1 MKKTF
6 QFLSLAFAALCFT
19 ACEDVP
25 APFNIFSEGGGQGA
39 SSQLPYTA
47 TFESSLGD
55 FTTENTVGDF
65 PWTCQYSCAQI
76 TSYIDTDG
84 DGTKENNPA
93 TSWLISPAFD
103 LTGVEAAHVSF
114 DYILRYA
121 NASELATNY
130 QVLVSKDYSKENGVA
145 AANWTVL
152 PLDLVQG
159 SDWETWTNTGNLNIP
174 AEFCNTANVT
184 VALRYIA
191 QAKAATWEVKNF
203 VLDQGAGDNGGG
215 SGEEGGVKT
224 LPYSEEFSTTL
235 GAFKNYTTSGEG
247 AWTIDYSTAKATGYD
262 NASKVTT
269 AGTYYLVS
277 PEISLAGQTAV
288 HVSYE
293 YIMRYNKGDEN
304 QQVFITDAFNEAAP
318 AEGWTLLVG
327 KHTEGTDWTT
337 FAKEDVAI
345 PAAYLGKTIR
355 IAFRYNTNAESGS
368 TWEVKN
374 FAIAAGAAS
383 GEGGNTGGGSEG
395 VATGDGTLAN
405 PFNSVAANAYV
416 AAMAADVVSENDVY
430 IKGKIASVE
439 EAYGTQFGNGSFTIS
454 DDGTSANGFKVWRA
468 LYLNNEKYQDGQTQI
483 KVGDE
488 VVVCGKV
495 VNFKGNT
502 PETAQGQAYLYSLVS
517 SEGGNTGGEGGGS
530 VDNPITNDYITV
542 TAASFGLENGTAVP
556 QLTLSDGTTLSFDGG
571 GNTNAPKY
579 YTAGTNIRMYP
590 KNTMTVKASK
600 KIAAIV
606 INVDKY
612 NGTICNASGDISA
625 NPGSVS
631 TSEQVVTIS
640 SVNATSTVITNTS
653 TTTSTPSQIRWI
665 SMTIYY
671 VE

>member
-6 QFLSLAFAALCFT
+6 QFLALAFAALCFT

-25 APFNIFSEGGGQGA
+25 APYNIFSEGAGQGTG
-39 SSQLPYTA
+39 SHLPYTV

-65 PWTCQYSCAQI
+65 PWTCQHSCAQI

-121 NASELATNY
+121 NASDLATNY
-130 QVLVSKDYSKENGVA
+130 QVLVSKDYTKDAGVA
-145 AANWTVL
+145 AASWTVL
-152 PLDLVQG
+152 PLDLVQV
-159 SDWETWTNTGNLNIP
+159 SDWDTWTNTGNLNIP
-174 AEFCNTANVT
+174 AAFCNTANVT
-184 VALRYIA
+184 IALRYIA

-203 VLDQGAGDNGGG
+203 VLDQGAGDQGAGDNGGG

-235 GAFKNYTTSGEG
+235 GGFKNYTTSGEG

-293 YIMRYNKGDEN
+293 YILRYNKGDEN
-304 QQVFITDAFNEAAP
+304 QQVFITDAFNEATP
-318 AEGWTLLVG
+318 AEGWTLLVD

-337 FAKEDVAI
+337 FAKEDIAI
-345 PAAYLGKTIR
+345 PAAYLGKTVR

-374 FAIAAGAAS
+374 FAIAAGAP
-383 GEGGNTGGGSEG
+383 G
-395 VATGDGTLAN
+395 
-405 PFNSVAANAYV
+405 
-416 AAMAADVVSENDVY
+416 
-430 IKGKIASVE
+430 
-439 EAYGTQFGNGSFTIS
+439 
-454 DDGTSANGFKVWRA
+454 
-468 LYLNNEKYQDGQTQI
+468 
-483 KVGDE
+483 
-488 VVVCGKV
+488 
-495 VNFKGNT
+495 
-502 PETAQGQAYLYSLVS
+502 
-517 SEGGNTGGEGGGS
+517 EGGNTGGEGGGS
-530 VDNPITNDYITV
+530 VDTPITNDYITV
-542 TAASFGLENGTAVP
+542 TAASFGLENQAAVTE
-556 QLTLSDGTTLSFDGG
+556 LKLSDGTTLTFDGG
-571 GNTNAPKY
+571 GNTNPPKY
-579 YTAGTNIRMYP
+579 YNAGNNIRMYP

-606 INVDKY
+606 LNVDKY
-612 NGTICNASGDISA
+612 NGTICNASGDITA

-640 SVNATSTVITNTS
+640 NVNATSTVITNTS

-665 SMTIYY
+665 SLTVYY

>member
-6 QFLSLAFAALCFT
+6 QFLALAFAALCFT

-25 APFNIFSEGGGQGA
+25 APYNIFSEGAGQGTG
-39 SSQLPYTA
+39 SHLPYTV

-65 PWTCQYSCAQI
+65 PWTCQHSCAQI

-121 NASELATNY
+121 NASDLATNY
-130 QVLVSKDYSKENGVA
+130 QVLVSKDYTKDAGVA
-145 AANWTVL
+145 AASWTVL
-152 PLDLVQG
+152 PLDLVQV
-159 SDWETWTNTGNLNIP
+159 SDWDTWTNTGNLNIP
-174 AEFCNTANVT
+174 AAFCNTANVT
-184 VALRYIA
+184 IALRYIA

-203 VLDQGAGDNGGG
+203 VLDQGAGDQGAGDQGAGDSGGG

-235 GAFKNYTTSGEG
+235 GGFKNYTTSGEG

-293 YIMRYNKGDEN
+293 YILRYNKGDEN
-304 QQVFITDAFNEAAP
+304 QQVFITDAFNEATP
-318 AEGWTLLVG
+318 AEGWTLLVD

-337 FAKEDVAI
+337 FAKEDIAI
-345 PAAYLGKTIR
+345 PAAYLGKTVR

-374 FAIAAGAAS
+374 FSIAAGAP
-383 GEGGNTGGGSEG
+383 GEGGS
-395 VATGDGTLAN
+395 
-405 PFNSVAANAYV
+405 
-416 AAMAADVVSENDVY
+416 
-430 IKGKIASVE
+430 
-439 EAYGTQFGNGSFTIS
+439 
-454 DDGTSANGFKVWRA
+454 
-468 LYLNNEKYQDGQTQI
+468 
-483 KVGDE
+483 
-488 VVVCGKV
+488 
-495 VNFKGNT
+495 
-502 PETAQGQAYLYSLVS
+502 
-517 SEGGNTGGEGGGS
+517 TGGEGGGS
-530 VDNPITNDYITV
+530 VDTPITNDYITV
-542 TAASFGLENGTAVP
+542 TAASFGLENQAAVTE
-556 QLTLSDGTTLSFDGG
+556 LKLSDGTTLTFDGG
-571 GNTNAPKY
+571 GNTNPPNY
-579 YTAGTNIRMYP
+579 YNAGNNIRMYP
-590 KNTMTVKASK
+590 KNTMTISASK
-600 KIAAIV
+600 KIAAV
-606 INVDKY
+606 VLNVDKY
-612 NGTICNASGDISA
+612 NGVICNASGDITA

-631 TSEQVVTIS
+631 TSGQVVTINN
-640 SVNATSTVITNTS
+640 VNANSTVITNTS

-665 SMTIYY
+665 SLTVYY

>member
-6 QFLSLAFAALCFT
+6 QFLALAFAALCFT

-25 APFNIFSEGGGQGA
+25 APYNIFSEGAGQGTG
-39 SSQLPYTA
+39 SHLPYTV

-65 PWTCQYSCAQI
+65 PWTCQHSCAQI

-121 NASELATNY
+121 NASDLATNY
-130 QVLVSKDYSKENGVA
+130 QVLVSKDYTKDAGVA
-145 AANWTVL
+145 AASWTVL
-152 PLDLVQG
+152 PLDLVQV
-159 SDWETWTNTGNLNIP
+159 SDWDTWTNTGNLNIP
-174 AEFCNTANVT
+174 AEFCNTVNVT
-184 VALRYIA
+184 IALRYIA

-203 VLDQGAGDNGGG
+203 VLDQGAGDQGAGDNGGG

-293 YIMRYNKGDEN
+293 YILRYNKGDEN
-304 QQVFITDAFNEAAP
+304 QQVFITDAFNEANP
-318 AEGWTLLVG
+318 AEGWTLLVD

-337 FAKEDVAI
+337 FAKEDIAI
-345 PAAYLGKTIR
+345 PAAYLGKTVR

-374 FAIAAGAAS
+374 FAIAAGAP
-383 GEGGNTGGGSEG
+383 G
-395 VATGDGTLAN
+395 
-405 PFNSVAANAYV
+405 
-416 AAMAADVVSENDVY
+416 
-430 IKGKIASVE
+430 
-439 EAYGTQFGNGSFTIS
+439 
-454 DDGTSANGFKVWRA
+454 
-468 LYLNNEKYQDGQTQI
+468 
-483 KVGDE
+483 
-488 VVVCGKV
+488 
-495 VNFKGNT
+495 
-502 PETAQGQAYLYSLVS
+502 
-517 SEGGNTGGEGGGS
+517 EGGNTGGEGGGS
-530 VDNPITNDYITV
+530 VDTPITNDYITV
-542 TAASFGLENGTAVP
+542 TAASFGLENQEAVTE
-556 QLTLSDGTTLSFDGG
+556 LKLSDGTTLTFDGG
-571 GNTNAPKY
+571 GNTNPPKY
-579 YTAGTNIRMYP
+579 YNAGNNIRMYP

-606 INVDKY
+606 LNVDKY
-612 NGTICNASGDISA
+612 NGTICNASGDITA

-631 TSEQVVTIS
+631 TSGQVVTINN
-640 SVNATSTVITNTS
+640 VNANSTVITNTS

-665 SMTIYY
+665 SLTVYY

>member
-6 QFLSLAFAALCFT
+6 QFLALAFAALCFT

-25 APFNIFSEGGGQGA
+25 APYNIFSEGAGQGTG
-39 SSQLPYTA
+39 SHLPYTV

-65 PWTCQYSCAQI
+65 PWTCQHSCAQI

-121 NASELATNY
+121 NASDLATNY
-130 QVLVSKDYSKENGVA
+130 QVLVSKDYTKDAGVA
-145 AANWTVL
+145 AASWTVL
-152 PLDLVQG
+152 PLDLVQV
-159 SDWETWTNTGNLNIP
+159 SDWDTWTNTGNLNIP
-174 AEFCNTANVT
+174 AEFCNTVNVT
-184 VALRYIA
+184 IALRYIA

-203 VLDQGAGDNGGG
+203 VLDQGAGDQGAGDNGGG

-235 GAFKNYTTSGEG
+235 GGFKNYTTSGEG

-293 YIMRYNKGDEN
+293 YILRYNKGDEN
-304 QQVFITDAFNEAAP
+304 QQVFITDAFNEATP
-318 AEGWTLLVG
+318 AEGWTLLVD

-337 FAKEDVAI
+337 FAKEDIAI
-345 PAAYLGKTIR
+345 PAAYLGKTVR

-374 FAIAAGAAS
+374 FAIAAGAP
-383 GEGGNTGGGSEG
+383 G
-395 VATGDGTLAN
+395 
-405 PFNSVAANAYV
+405 
-416 AAMAADVVSENDVY
+416 
-430 IKGKIASVE
+430 
-439 EAYGTQFGNGSFTIS
+439 
-454 DDGTSANGFKVWRA
+454 
-468 LYLNNEKYQDGQTQI
+468 
-483 KVGDE
+483 
-488 VVVCGKV
+488 
-495 VNFKGNT
+495 
-502 PETAQGQAYLYSLVS
+502 
-517 SEGGNTGGEGGGS
+517 EGGNTGGEGGGS
-530 VDNPITNDYITV
+530 VDTPITNDYITV
-542 TAASFGLENGTAVP
+542 TAASFGLENQAAVTE
-556 QLTLSDGTTLSFDGG
+556 LKLSDGTTLTFDGG
-571 GNTNAPKY
+571 GNTNPPKY
-579 YTAGTNIRMYP
+579 YNAGNNIRMYP

-606 INVDKY
+606 LNVDKY
-612 NGTICNASGDISA
+612 NGTICNASGDITA

-631 TSEQVVTIS
+631 TSGQVVTIS
-640 SVNATSTVITNTS
+640 NVNATSTVITNTS

-665 SMTIYY
+665 SLTVYY

>member
-6 QFLSLAFAALCFT
+6 QFLALAFAALCFT

-25 APFNIFSEGGGQGA
+25 APYNIFSEGAGQGTG
-39 SSQLPYTA
+39 SHLPYTV

-65 PWTCQYSCAQI
+65 PWTCQHSCAQI

-121 NASELATNY
+121 NASDLATNY
-130 QVLVSKDYSKENGVA
+130 QVLVSKDYTKDAGVA
-145 AANWTVL
+145 AASWTVL
-152 PLDLVQG
+152 PLDLVQV
-159 SDWETWTNTGNLNIP
+159 SDWDTWTNTGNLNIP

-184 VALRYIA
+184 IALRYIA

-203 VLDQGAGDNGGG
+203 VLDQGAGDQGAGDNGGG

-235 GAFKNYTTSGEG
+235 GGFKNYTTSGEG

-293 YIMRYNKGDEN
+293 YILRYNKGDEN
-304 QQVFITDAFNEAAP
+304 QQVFITDAFNEATP
-318 AEGWTLLVG
+318 AEGWTLLVD

-337 FAKEDVAI
+337 FVKEDIAI
-345 PAAYLGKTIR
+345 PAAYLGKTVR

-374 FAIAAGAAS
+374 FAIAAGAP
-383 GEGGNTGGGSEG
+383 G
-395 VATGDGTLAN
+395 
-405 PFNSVAANAYV
+405 
-416 AAMAADVVSENDVY
+416 
-430 IKGKIASVE
+430 
-439 EAYGTQFGNGSFTIS
+439 
-454 DDGTSANGFKVWRA
+454 
-468 LYLNNEKYQDGQTQI
+468 
-483 KVGDE
+483 
-488 VVVCGKV
+488 
-495 VNFKGNT
+495 
-502 PETAQGQAYLYSLVS
+502 
-517 SEGGNTGGEGGGS
+517 EGGNTGGEGGGS
-530 VDNPITNDYITV
+530 VDTPITNDYITV
-542 TAASFGLENGTAVP
+542 TAASFGLENQAAVTE
-556 QLTLSDGTTLSFDGG
+556 LKLSDGTTLTFDGG
-571 GNTNAPKY
+571 GNTNPPKY
-579 YTAGTNIRMYP
+579 YNAGNNIRMYP
-590 KNTMTVKASK
+590 KNTMTISASK
-600 KIAAIV
+600 KIAAV
-606 INVDKY
+606 VLNVDKY
-612 NGTICNASGDISA
+612 NGVICNASGDISA

-631 TSEQVVTIS
+631 SSEQVVTIS
-640 SVNATSTVITNTS
+640 NVNATSTVITNTS

-665 SMTIYY
+665 SLTVYY

>member
-6 QFLSLAFAALCFT
+6 QFLALAFAALCFT

-25 APFNIFSEGGGQGA
+25 APYNIFSEGAGQGTG
-39 SSQLPYTA
+39 SHLPYTV

-65 PWTCQYSCAQI
+65 PWTCQHSCAQI

-121 NASELATNY
+121 NASDLATNY
-130 QVLVSKDYSKENGVA
+130 QVLVSKDYTKDAGVA
-145 AANWTVL
+145 AASWTVL
-152 PLDLVQG
+152 PLDLVQV
-159 SDWETWTNTGNLNIP
+159 SDWDTWTNTGNLNIP

-184 VALRYIA
+184 IALRYIA

-203 VLDQGAGDNGGG
+203 VLDQGAGDQGAGDSGGG

-235 GAFKNYTTSGEG
+235 GGFKNYTTSGEG

-293 YIMRYNKGDEN
+293 YILRYNKGDEN
-304 QQVFITDAFNEAAP
+304 QQVFITDAFNEATP
-318 AEGWTLLVG
+318 AEGWTLLVD

-337 FAKEDVAI
+337 FAKEDIAI
-345 PAAYLGKTIR
+345 PAAYLGKTVR

-374 FAIAAGAAS
+374 FAIAAGAP
-383 GEGGNTGGGSEG
+383 G
-395 VATGDGTLAN
+395 
-405 PFNSVAANAYV
+405 
-416 AAMAADVVSENDVY
+416 
-430 IKGKIASVE
+430 
-439 EAYGTQFGNGSFTIS
+439 
-454 DDGTSANGFKVWRA
+454 
-468 LYLNNEKYQDGQTQI
+468 
-483 KVGDE
+483 
-488 VVVCGKV
+488 
-495 VNFKGNT
+495 
-502 PETAQGQAYLYSLVS
+502 
-517 SEGGNTGGEGGGS
+517 EGGNTGGEGGGS
-530 VDNPITNDYITV
+530 VDTPITNDYITV
-542 TAASFGLENGTAVP
+542 TAASFGMGNGEAVSE
-556 QLTLSDGTTLSFDGG
+556 LKLSDGTTLTFDGG
-571 GNTNAPKY
+571 GNTSAPKY
-579 YTAGTNIRMYP
+579 YDGGKNIRMYP
-590 KNTMTVKASK
+590 KNTMTISASK
-600 KIAAIV
+600 KIAAV
-606 INVDKY
+606 VLNVDKY
-612 NGTICNASGDISA
+612 NGVICNASGDITA

-631 TSEQVVTIS
+631 TSGQVVTINN
-640 SVNATSTVITNTS
+640 VNANSTVITNTS

-665 SMTIYY
+665 SLTVYY

>member
-6 QFLSLAFAALCFT
+6 QFLALAFAALCFT

-25 APFNIFSEGGGQGA
+25 APYNIFSEGAGQGTG
-39 SSQLPYTA
+39 SHLPYTV

-65 PWTCQYSCAQI
+65 PWTCQHSCAQI

-121 NASELATNY
+121 NASDLATNY
-130 QVLVSKDYSKENGVA
+130 QVLVSKDYTKDAGVA
-145 AANWTVL
+145 AASWTVL
-152 PLDLVQG
+152 PLDLVQV
-159 SDWETWTNTGNLNIP
+159 SDWDTWTNTGNLNIP
-174 AEFCNTANVT
+174 AAFCNTANVT
-184 VALRYIA
+184 IALRYIA
-191 QAKAATWEVKNF
+191 EAKAATWEVKNF
-203 VLDQGAGDNGGG
+203 VLDQGAGDQGAGDNGGG

-235 GAFKNYTTSGEG
+235 GGFKNYTTSGEG

-262 NASKVTT
+262 NASTVTT

-293 YIMRYNKGDEN
+293 YILRYNKGDEN
-304 QQVFITDAFNEAAP
+304 QQVFITDAFNEATP
-318 AEGWTLLVG
+318 AEGWTLLVD

-337 FAKEDVAI
+337 FAKEDIAI
-345 PAAYLGKTIR
+345 PAAYLGKTVR

-374 FAIAAGAAS
+374 FAIAAGAP
-383 GEGGNTGGGSEG
+383 G
-395 VATGDGTLAN
+395 
-405 PFNSVAANAYV
+405 
-416 AAMAADVVSENDVY
+416 
-430 IKGKIASVE
+430 
-439 EAYGTQFGNGSFTIS
+439 
-454 DDGTSANGFKVWRA
+454 
-468 LYLNNEKYQDGQTQI
+468 
-483 KVGDE
+483 
-488 VVVCGKV
+488 
-495 VNFKGNT
+495 
-502 PETAQGQAYLYSLVS
+502 
-517 SEGGNTGGEGGGS
+517 EGGNTGGEGGGS
-530 VDNPITNDYITV
+530 VDTPITNDYITV
-542 TAASFGLENGTAVP
+542 TAASFGLENQEAVTE
-556 QLTLSDGTTLSFDGG
+556 LKLSDGTTLTFDGG
-571 GNTNAPKY
+571 GNTNPPKY
-579 YTAGTNIRMYP
+579 YNAGNNIRMYP
-590 KNTMTVKASK
+590 KNTMTISASK
-600 KIAAIV
+600 KIAAV
-606 INVDKY
+606 VLNVDKY
-612 NGTICNASGDISA
+612 NGVICNASGDIAA

-631 TSEQVVTIS
+631 TSGQVVTINN
-640 SVNATSTVITNTS
+640 VNANSTVITNTS

-665 SMTIYY
+665 SLTVYY

>member
-6 QFLSLAFAALCFT
+6 QFLALAFAALCFT

-25 APFNIFSEGGGQGA
+25 APYNIFSEGAGQGTG
-39 SSQLPYTA
+39 SHLPYTV

-65 PWTCQYSCAQI
+65 PWTCQHSCAQI

-121 NASELATNY
+121 NASDLATNY
-130 QVLVSKDYSKENGVA
+130 QVLVSKDYTKDAGVA
-145 AANWTVL
+145 AASWTVL
-152 PLDLVQG
+152 PLDLVQV
-159 SDWETWTNTGNLNIP
+159 SDWDTWTNTGNLNIP

-184 VALRYIA
+184 IALRYIA

-203 VLDQGAGDNGGG
+203 VLDQGAGDQGAGDSGGG

-235 GAFKNYTTSGEG
+235 GGFKNYTTSGEG

-293 YIMRYNKGDEN
+293 YILRYNKGDEN
-304 QQVFITDAFNEAAP
+304 QQVFITDAFNEATP
-318 AEGWTLLVG
+318 AEGWTLLVD

-337 FAKEDVAI
+337 FAKEDIAI
-345 PAAYLGKTIR
+345 PAAYLGKTVR

-374 FAIAAGAAS
+374 FAIAAGAP
-383 GEGGNTGGGSEG
+383 G
-395 VATGDGTLAN
+395 
-405 PFNSVAANAYV
+405 
-416 AAMAADVVSENDVY
+416 
-430 IKGKIASVE
+430 
-439 EAYGTQFGNGSFTIS
+439 
-454 DDGTSANGFKVWRA
+454 
-468 LYLNNEKYQDGQTQI
+468 
-483 KVGDE
+483 
-488 VVVCGKV
+488 
-495 VNFKGNT
+495 
-502 PETAQGQAYLYSLVS
+502 
-517 SEGGNTGGEGGGS
+517 EGGNTGGEGGGS
-530 VDNPITNDYITV
+530 VDTPITNDYITV
-542 TAASFGLENGTAVP
+542 TAASFGLENQAAVTE
-556 QLTLSDGTTLSFDGG
+556 LKLSDGTTLTFDGG
-571 GNTNAPKY
+571 GNTNPPKY
-579 YTAGTNIRMYP
+579 YNAGNNIRMYP
-590 KNTMTVKASK
+590 KNTMTISASK
-600 KIAAIV
+600 KIAAV
-606 INVDKY
+606 VLNVDKY
-612 NGTICNASGDISA
+612 NGDICNASGDITA

-640 SVNATSTVITNTS
+640 NVNATSTVITNTS

-665 SMTIYY
+665 SLTVYY

>member
-6 QFLSLAFAALCFT
+6 QFLALAFAALCFT

-25 APFNIFSEGGGQGA
+25 APYNIFSEGAGQGTG
-39 SSQLPYTA
+39 SHLPYTV

-65 PWTCQYSCAQI
+65 PWTCQHSCAQI

-121 NASELATNY
+121 NASDLATNY
-130 QVLVSKDYSKENGVA
+130 QVLVSKDYTKDAGVA
-145 AANWTVL
+145 AASWTVL
-152 PLDLVQG
+152 PLDLVQV
-159 SDWETWTNTGNLNIP
+159 SDWDTWTNTGNLNIP
-174 AEFCNTANVT
+174 AAFCNTANVT
-184 VALRYIA
+184 IALRYIA

-203 VLDQGAGDNGGG
+203 VLDQGAGDQGAGDNGGG

-235 GAFKNYTTSGEG
+235 GGFKNYTTSGEG

-293 YIMRYNKGDEN
+293 YILRYNKGDEN
-304 QQVFITDAFNEAAP
+304 QQVFITDAFNEATP
-318 AEGWTLLVG
+318 AEGWTLLVD

-337 FAKEDVAI
+337 FAKEDIAI
-345 PAAYLGKTIR
+345 PAAYLGKTVR

-374 FAIAAGAAS
+374 FAIAAGAP
-383 GEGGNTGGGSEG
+383 G
-395 VATGDGTLAN
+395 
-405 PFNSVAANAYV
+405 
-416 AAMAADVVSENDVY
+416 
-430 IKGKIASVE
+430 
-439 EAYGTQFGNGSFTIS
+439 
-454 DDGTSANGFKVWRA
+454 
-468 LYLNNEKYQDGQTQI
+468 
-483 KVGDE
+483 
-488 VVVCGKV
+488 
-495 VNFKGNT
+495 
-502 PETAQGQAYLYSLVS
+502 
-517 SEGGNTGGEGGGS
+517 EGGNTGGEGGGS
-530 VDNPITNDYITV
+530 VDTPITNDYITV
-542 TAASFGLENGTAVP
+542 TAASFGLENQAAVTE
-556 QLTLSDGTTLSFDGG
+556 LKLSDGTTLTFDGG
-571 GNTNAPKY
+571 GNTNPPKY
-579 YTAGTNIRMYP
+579 YNAGNNILMYP
-590 KNTMTVKASK
+590 NNTMTVKASK

-606 INVDKY
+606 LNVDKY
-612 NGTICNASGDISA
+612 NGTICNASGDITA

-631 TSEQVVTIS
+631 TSGQVVTINN
-640 SVNATSTVITNTS
+640 VNATSTVITNTS

-665 SMTIYY
+665 SLTVYY

>member
-6 QFLSLAFAALCFT
+6 QFLALAFAALCFT

-25 APFNIFSEGGGQGA
+25 APYNIFSEGAGQGTG
-39 SSQLPYTA
+39 SHLPYTV

-65 PWTCQYSCAQI
+65 PWTCQHSCAQI

-121 NASELATNY
+121 NASDLATNY
-130 QVLVSKDYSKENGVA
+130 QVLVSKDYTKDAGVA
-145 AANWTVL
+145 AASWTVL
-152 PLDLVQG
+152 PLDLVQV
-159 SDWETWTNTGNLNIP
+159 SDWDTWTNTGNLNIP

-184 VALRYIA
+184 IALRYIA

-203 VLDQGAGDNGGG
+203 VLDQGAGDQGAGDNGGG

-235 GAFKNYTTSGEG
+235 GGFKNYTTSGEG

-293 YIMRYNKGDEN
+293 YILRYNKGDEN

-318 AEGWTLLVG
+318 AEGWTLLVD

-337 FAKEDVAI
+337 FAKEDIAI
-345 PAAYLGKTIR
+345 PAAYLGKTVR

-374 FAIAAGAAS
+374 FAIAAGAP
-383 GEGGNTGGGSEG
+383 G
-395 VATGDGTLAN
+395 
-405 PFNSVAANAYV
+405 
-416 AAMAADVVSENDVY
+416 
-430 IKGKIASVE
+430 
-439 EAYGTQFGNGSFTIS
+439 
-454 DDGTSANGFKVWRA
+454 
-468 LYLNNEKYQDGQTQI
+468 
-483 KVGDE
+483 
-488 VVVCGKV
+488 
-495 VNFKGNT
+495 
-502 PETAQGQAYLYSLVS
+502 
-517 SEGGNTGGEGGGS
+517 EGGNTGGEGGGM
-530 VDNPITNDYITV
+530 VDTPITNDYITV
-542 TAASFGLENGTAVP
+542 TAASFGLENQAAVTE
-556 QLTLSDGTTLSFDGG
+556 LKLSDGTTLTFDGG
-571 GNTNAPKY
+571 GGTIPPKY
-579 YTAGTNIRMYP
+579 YTNGNNIRMYP
-590 KNTMTVKASK
+590 KNTMTISASK
-600 KIAAIV
+600 KIAAV
-606 INVDKY
+606 VLNVDKY
-612 NGTICNASGDISA
+612 NGVICNASGDIAA

-640 SVNATSTVITNTS
+640 NVNATSTVITNTS
-653 TTTSTPSQIRWI
+653 TTNGTPSQIRWV
-665 SMTIYY
+665 SLTVYY

>member
-6 QFLSLAFAALCFT
+6 QFLALAFAALCFT

-25 APFNIFSEGGGQGA
+25 APYNIFSEGAGQGTG
-39 SSQLPYTA
+39 SHLPYTV

-65 PWTCQYSCAQI
+65 PWTCQHSCAQI

-121 NASELATNY
+121 NASDLATNY
-130 QVLVSKDYSKENGVA
+130 QVLVSKDYTKDAGVA
-145 AANWTVL
+145 AASWTVL
-152 PLDLVQG
+152 PLDLVQV
-159 SDWETWTNTGNLNIP
+159 SDWDTWTNTGNLNIP
-174 AEFCNTANVT
+174 AAFCNTANVT
-184 VALRYIA
+184 IALRYIA

-203 VLDQGAGDNGGG
+203 VLDQGAGDQGAGDNGGG

-235 GAFKNYTTSGEG
+235 GGFKNYTTSGEG

-293 YIMRYNKGDEN
+293 YILRYNKGDEN
-304 QQVFITDAFNEAAP
+304 QQVFITDAFNEATP
-318 AEGWTLLVG
+318 AEGWTLLVD

-337 FAKEDVAI
+337 FAKEDIAI
-345 PAAYLGKTIR
+345 PAAYLGKTVR

-374 FAIAAGAAS
+374 FAIAAGAP
-383 GEGGNTGGGSEG
+383 G
-395 VATGDGTLAN
+395 
-405 PFNSVAANAYV
+405 
-416 AAMAADVVSENDVY
+416 
-430 IKGKIASVE
+430 
-439 EAYGTQFGNGSFTIS
+439 
-454 DDGTSANGFKVWRA
+454 
-468 LYLNNEKYQDGQTQI
+468 
-483 KVGDE
+483 
-488 VVVCGKV
+488 
-495 VNFKGNT
+495 
-502 PETAQGQAYLYSLVS
+502 
-517 SEGGNTGGEGGGS
+517 EGGNTGGEGGGS
-530 VDNPITNDYITV
+530 VDTPITNDYITV
-542 TAASFGLENGTAVP
+542 TAASFGLENQAAVTE
-556 QLTLSDGTTLSFDGG
+556 LKLSDGTTLTFDGG
-571 GNTNAPKY
+571 GNTNPPKY
-579 YTAGTNIRMYP
+579 YNAGNNILMYP
-590 KNTMTVKASK
+590 NNTMTVKASK

-606 INVDKY
+606 LNVDKY
-612 NGTICNASGDISA
+612 NGTICNASGDITA

-631 TSEQVVTIS
+631 TSGQVVTINN
-640 SVNATSTVITNTS
+640 VNANSTVITNTS

-665 SMTIYY
+665 SLTVYY

>member
-6 QFLSLAFAALCFT
+6 QFLALAFAALCFT

-25 APFNIFSEGGGQGA
+25 APYNIFSEGASQGTG
-39 SSQLPYTA
+39 SHLPYTA

-121 NASELATNY
+121 NASDLATNY
-130 QVLVSKDYSKENGVA
+130 QVLVSKDYTKDAGVA
-145 AANWTVL
+145 AASWTVL
-152 PLDLVQG
+152 PLDLVQV
-159 SDWETWTNTGNLNIP
+159 SDWDTWTNTGNLNIP

-184 VALRYIA
+184 IALRYIA

-203 VLDQGAGDNGGG
+203 VLDQGAGDQGAGGNGG

-235 GAFKNYTTSGEG
+235 GGFKNYTTSGEG

-293 YIMRYNKGDEN
+293 YILRYNKGDEN
-304 QQVFITDAFNEAAP
+304 QQVFITDAFNEATP
-318 AEGWTLLVG
+318 AEGWTLLVD

-337 FAKEDVAI
+337 FAKEDIAI
-345 PAAYLGKTIR
+345 PAAYLGKTVR

-374 FAIAAGAAS
+374 FAIAAGAP
-383 GEGGNTGGGSEG
+383 G
-395 VATGDGTLAN
+395 
-405 PFNSVAANAYV
+405 
-416 AAMAADVVSENDVY
+416 
-430 IKGKIASVE
+430 
-439 EAYGTQFGNGSFTIS
+439 
-454 DDGTSANGFKVWRA
+454 
-468 LYLNNEKYQDGQTQI
+468 
-483 KVGDE
+483 
-488 VVVCGKV
+488 
-495 VNFKGNT
+495 
-502 PETAQGQAYLYSLVS
+502 
-517 SEGGNTGGEGGGS
+517 EGGNTGGEGGGS
-530 VDNPITNDYITV
+530 VDTPITNDYITV
-542 TAASFGLENGTAVP
+542 TAASFGLENQAAVTE
-556 QLTLSDGTTLSFDGG
+556 LKLSDGTTLTFDGG
-571 GNTNAPKY
+571 GNTNPPKY
-579 YTAGTNIRMYP
+579 YNAGNNIRMYP

-606 INVDKY
+606 FNVDKY
-612 NGTICNASGDISA
+612 NGVICNASGDIAA

-631 TSEQVVTIS
+631 TSGQVVTINN
-640 SVNATSTVITNTS
+640 VNANSTVITNTS

-665 SMTIYY
+665 SLTVYY

>member
-6 QFLSLAFAALCFT
+6 QFLALAFAALCFT

-25 APFNIFSEGGGQGA
+25 APYNIFSEGAGQGTG
-39 SSQLPYTA
+39 SHLPYTV

-65 PWTCQYSCAQI
+65 PWTCQHSCAQI

-114 DYILRYA
+114 NYILRYA
-121 NASELATNY
+121 NASDLATNY
-130 QVLVSKDYSKENGVA
+130 QVLVSKDYTKDAGVA
-145 AANWTVL
+145 AASWTVL
-152 PLDLVQG
+152 PLDLVQV
-159 SDWETWTNTGNLNIP
+159 SDWDTWTNTGNLNIP

-184 VALRYIA
+184 IALRYIA

-203 VLDQGAGDNGGG
+203 VLDQGAGDQGAGDNGGG

-235 GAFKNYTTSGEG
+235 GGFKNYTTSGEG

-262 NASKVTT
+262 NASTVTT

-293 YIMRYNKGDEN
+293 YILRYNKGDEN
-304 QQVFITDAFNEAAP
+304 QQVFITDAFNEATP
-318 AEGWTLLVG
+318 AEGWTLLVD

-337 FAKEDVAI
+337 FAKEDIAI
-345 PAAYLGKTIR
+345 PAAYLGKTVR

-374 FAIAAGAAS
+374 FAIAAGAP
-383 GEGGNTGGGSEG
+383 G
-395 VATGDGTLAN
+395 
-405 PFNSVAANAYV
+405 
-416 AAMAADVVSENDVY
+416 
-430 IKGKIASVE
+430 
-439 EAYGTQFGNGSFTIS
+439 
-454 DDGTSANGFKVWRA
+454 
-468 LYLNNEKYQDGQTQI
+468 
-483 KVGDE
+483 
-488 VVVCGKV
+488 
-495 VNFKGNT
+495 
-502 PETAQGQAYLYSLVS
+502 
-517 SEGGNTGGEGGGS
+517 EGGNTGGEGGGS
-530 VDNPITNDYITV
+530 VDTPITNDYITV
-542 TAASFGLENGTAVP
+542 TAASFGLENQEAVTE
-556 QLTLSDGTTLSFDGG
+556 LKLSDGTTLTFDGG
-571 GNTNAPKY
+571 GNTNPPKY
-579 YTAGTNIRMYP
+579 YNAGNNIRMYP
-590 KNTMTVKASK
+590 KNTMTISASK
-600 KIAAIV
+600 KIAAV
-606 INVDKY
+606 VLNVDKY
-612 NGTICNASGDISA
+612 NGVICNASGDIAA

-631 TSEQVVTIS
+631 TSGQVVTINN
-640 SVNATSTVITNTS
+640 VNANSTVITNTS

-665 SMTIYY
+665 SLTVYY

>member
-6 QFLSLAFAALCFT
+6 QFLALAFAALCFT

-25 APFNIFSEGGGQGA
+25 APYNIFSEGAGQGTG
-39 SSQLPYTA
+39 SHLPYTV

-65 PWTCQYSCAQI
+65 PWTCQHSCAQI

-121 NASELATNY
+121 NASDLATNY
-130 QVLVSKDYSKENGVA
+130 QVLVSKDYTKDAGVA
-145 AANWTVL
+145 AASWTVL
-152 PLDLVQG
+152 PLDLVQV
-159 SDWETWTNTGNLNIP
+159 SDWDTWTNTGNLNIP
-174 AEFCNTANVT
+174 AAFCNTANVT
-184 VALRYIA
+184 IALRYIA

-203 VLDQGAGDNGGG
+203 VLDQGAGDQGAGDNGGG

-235 GAFKNYTTSGEG
+235 GGFKNYTTSGEG

-293 YIMRYNKGDEN
+293 YILRYNKGDEN
-304 QQVFITDAFNEAAP
+304 QQVFITDAFNEANP
-318 AEGWTLLVG
+318 AEGWTLLVD

-337 FAKEDVAI
+337 FAKEDIAI
-345 PAAYLGKTIR
+345 PAAYLGKTVR

-374 FAIAAGAAS
+374 FAIAAGAP
-383 GEGGNTGGGSEG
+383 G
-395 VATGDGTLAN
+395 
-405 PFNSVAANAYV
+405 
-416 AAMAADVVSENDVY
+416 
-430 IKGKIASVE
+430 
-439 EAYGTQFGNGSFTIS
+439 
-454 DDGTSANGFKVWRA
+454 
-468 LYLNNEKYQDGQTQI
+468 
-483 KVGDE
+483 
-488 VVVCGKV
+488 
-495 VNFKGNT
+495 
-502 PETAQGQAYLYSLVS
+502 
-517 SEGGNTGGEGGGS
+517 EGGNTGGEGGGS
-530 VDNPITNDYITV
+530 VDTPITNDYITV
-542 TAASFGLENGTAVP
+542 TAASFGLENQAAVTE
-556 QLTLSDGTTLSFDGG
+556 LKLSDGTTLTFDGG
-571 GNTNAPKY
+571 GNTNPPKY
-579 YTAGTNIRMYP
+579 YNAGNNIRMYP

-606 INVDKY
+606 LNVDKY
-612 NGTICNASGDISA
+612 NGTICNASGDITA

-631 TSEQVVTIS
+631 TSGQVVTIS
-640 SVNATSTVITNTS
+640 NVNATSTVITNTS
-653 TTTSTPSQIRWI
+653 TTNGTPSQIRWV
-665 SMTIYY
+665 SLTVYY

>member
-6 QFLSLAFAALCFT
+6 QFLALAFAALCFT

-25 APFNIFSEGGGQGA
+25 APYNIFSEGAGQGTG
-39 SSQLPYTA
+39 SHLPYTV

-65 PWTCQYSCAQI
+65 PWTCQHSCAQI

-121 NASELATNY
+121 NASDLATNY
-130 QVLVSKDYSKENGVA
+130 QVLVSKDYTKDAGVA
-145 AANWTVL
+145 AASWTVL
-152 PLDLVQG
+152 PLDLVQV
-159 SDWETWTNTGNLNIP
+159 SDWDTWTNTGNLNIP
-174 AEFCNTANVT
+174 AAFCNTANVT
-184 VALRYIA
+184 IALRYIA

-203 VLDQGAGDNGGG
+203 VLDQGAGDQGAGDNGGG

-235 GAFKNYTTSGEG
+235 GGFKNYTTSGEG

-288 HVSYE
+288 HLSYE
-293 YIMRYNKGDEN
+293 YILRYNKGDEN
-304 QQVFITDAFNEAAP
+304 QQVFITDAFNEATP
-318 AEGWTLLVG
+318 AEGWTLLVD

-337 FAKEDVAI
+337 FAKEDIAI
-345 PAAYLGKTIR
+345 PAAYLGKTVR

-374 FAIAAGAAS
+374 FAIAAGAP
-383 GEGGNTGGGSEG
+383 G
-395 VATGDGTLAN
+395 
-405 PFNSVAANAYV
+405 
-416 AAMAADVVSENDVY
+416 
-430 IKGKIASVE
+430 
-439 EAYGTQFGNGSFTIS
+439 
-454 DDGTSANGFKVWRA
+454 
-468 LYLNNEKYQDGQTQI
+468 
-483 KVGDE
+483 
-488 VVVCGKV
+488 
-495 VNFKGNT
+495 
-502 PETAQGQAYLYSLVS
+502 
-517 SEGGNTGGEGGGS
+517 EGGNTGGEGGGS
-530 VDNPITNDYITV
+530 VDTPITNDYITV
-542 TAASFGLENGTAVP
+542 TAASFGLENQAAVTE
-556 QLTLSDGTTLSFDGG
+556 LKLSDGTTLTFDGG
-571 GNTNAPKY
+571 GNTNPPKY
-579 YTAGTNIRMYP
+579 YNAGNNIRMYP
-590 KNTMTVKASK
+590 KNTMTISASK
-600 KIAAIV
+600 KIAAV
-606 INVDKY
+606 VLNVDKY
-612 NGTICNASGDISA
+612 NGVICNASGDISA

-631 TSEQVVTIS
+631 SSEQVVTIS
-640 SVNATSTVITNTS
+640 NVNATSTVITNTS

-665 SMTIYY
+665 SLTVYY

>member
-6 QFLSLAFAALCFT
+6 QFLALAFAALCFT

-25 APFNIFSEGGGQGA
+25 APYNIFSEGAGQGTG
-39 SSQLPYTA
+39 SHLPYTV

-65 PWTCQYSCAQI
+65 PWTCQHSCAQI

-121 NASELATNY
+121 NASDLATNY
-130 QVLVSKDYSKENGVA
+130 QVLVSKDYTKDAGVA
-145 AANWTVL
+145 AASWTVL
-152 PLDLVQG
+152 PLDLVQV
-159 SDWETWTNTGNLNIP
+159 SDWDTWTNTGNLNIP

-184 VALRYIA
+184 IALRYIA

-203 VLDQGAGDNGGG
+203 VLDQGAGDQGAGDSGGG

-235 GAFKNYTTSGEG
+235 GGFKNYTTSGEG

-293 YIMRYNKGDEN
+293 YILRYNKGDEN
-304 QQVFITDAFNEAAP
+304 QQVFITDAFNEATP
-318 AEGWTLLVG
+318 AEGWTLLVD

-337 FAKEDVAI
+337 FAKEDIAI
-345 PAAYLGKTIR
+345 PAAYLGKTVR

-374 FAIAAGAAS
+374 FAIAAGAP
-383 GEGGNTGGGSEG
+383 G
-395 VATGDGTLAN
+395 
-405 PFNSVAANAYV
+405 
-416 AAMAADVVSENDVY
+416 
-430 IKGKIASVE
+430 
-439 EAYGTQFGNGSFTIS
+439 
-454 DDGTSANGFKVWRA
+454 
-468 LYLNNEKYQDGQTQI
+468 
-483 KVGDE
+483 
-488 VVVCGKV
+488 
-495 VNFKGNT
+495 
-502 PETAQGQAYLYSLVS
+502 
-517 SEGGNTGGEGGGS
+517 EGGNTGGEGGGS
-530 VDNPITNDYITV
+530 VDTPITNDYITV
-542 TAASFGLENGTAVP
+542 TAASFGLENQAAVTE
-556 QLTLSDGTTLSFDGG
+556 LKLSDGTTLTFDGG
-571 GNTNAPKY
+571 GGTHAPKY
-579 YTAGTNIRMYP
+579 YTYTAGANIRMYP

-606 INVDKY
+606 LNVDKY
-612 NGTICNASGDISA
+612 NGDICNASGDITA

-631 TSEQVVTIS
+631 TSGQVVTINN
-640 SVNATSTVITNTS
+640 VNANSTVITNTS

-665 SMTIYY
+665 SLTVYY

>member
-6 QFLSLAFAALCFT
+6 QFLALAFAALCFT

-25 APFNIFSEGGGQGA
+25 APYNIFSEGAGQGTG
-39 SSQLPYTA
+39 SHLPYTV

-65 PWTCQYSCAQI
+65 PWTCQHSCAQI

-121 NASELATNY
+121 NASDLATNY
-130 QVLVSKDYSKENGVA
+130 QVLVSKDYTKDAGVA
-145 AANWTVL
+145 AASWTVL
-152 PLDLVQG
+152 PLDLVQV
-159 SDWETWTNTGNLNIP
+159 SDWDTWTNTGNLNIP

-184 VALRYIA
+184 IALRYIA

-203 VLDQGAGDNGGG
+203 VLDQGAGDQGAGDNGGG

-235 GAFKNYTTSGEG
+235 GGFKNYTTSGEG

-293 YIMRYNKGDEN
+293 YILRYNKGDEN
-304 QQVFITDAFNEAAP
+304 QQVFITDAFNEATP
-318 AEGWTLLVG
+318 AEGWTLLVD

-337 FAKEDVAI
+337 FAKEDIAI
-345 PAAYLGKTIR
+345 PAAYLGKTVR

-374 FAIAAGAAS
+374 FAIAAGAP
-383 GEGGNTGGGSEG
+383 G
-395 VATGDGTLAN
+395 
-405 PFNSVAANAYV
+405 
-416 AAMAADVVSENDVY
+416 
-430 IKGKIASVE
+430 
-439 EAYGTQFGNGSFTIS
+439 
-454 DDGTSANGFKVWRA
+454 
-468 LYLNNEKYQDGQTQI
+468 
-483 KVGDE
+483 
-488 VVVCGKV
+488 
-495 VNFKGNT
+495 
-502 PETAQGQAYLYSLVS
+502 
-517 SEGGNTGGEGGGS
+517 EGGNTGGEGGGS
-530 VDNPITNDYITV
+530 VDTPITNDYITV
-542 TAASFGLENGTAVP
+542 TAASFGLENQAAVTE
-556 QLTLSDGTTLSFDGG
+556 LKLSDGTTLTFDGG
-571 GNTNAPKY
+571 GNTNPPKY
-579 YTAGTNIRMYP
+579 YNAGNNIRMYP
-590 KNTMTVKASK
+590 KNTMTISASK

-606 INVDKY
+606 LNVDKY

-631 TSEQVVTIS
+631 TSGQVVTIS
-640 SVNATSTVITNTS
+640 NVNATSTVITNTS

-665 SMTIYY
+665 SLTVYY

>member
-6 QFLSLAFAALCFT
+6 QFLALAFAALCFT

-25 APFNIFSEGGGQGA
+25 APYNIFSEGAGQGTG
-39 SSQLPYTA
+39 SHLPYTV

-65 PWTCQYSCAQI
+65 PWTCQHSCAQI

-121 NASELATNY
+121 NASDLATNY
-130 QVLVSKDYSKENGVA
+130 QVLVSKDYTKDAGVA
-145 AANWTVL
+145 AASWTVL
-152 PLDLVQG
+152 PLDLVQV
-159 SDWETWTNTGNLNIP
+159 SDWDTWTNTGNLNIP
-174 AEFCNTANVT
+174 AAFCNTANVT
-184 VALRYIA
+184 IALRYIA

-203 VLDQGAGDNGGG
+203 VLDQGAGDQGAGDNGGG

-235 GAFKNYTTSGEG
+235 GGFKNYTTSGEG

-293 YIMRYNKGDEN
+293 YILRYNKGDEN
-304 QQVFITDAFNEAAP
+304 QQVFITDAFNEATP
-318 AEGWTLLVG
+318 AEGWTLLVD

-337 FAKEDVAI
+337 FAKEDIAI
-345 PAAYLGKTIR
+345 PAAYLGKTVR

-374 FAIAAGAAS
+374 FAIAAGAP
-383 GEGGNTGGGSEG
+383 G
-395 VATGDGTLAN
+395 
-405 PFNSVAANAYV
+405 
-416 AAMAADVVSENDVY
+416 
-430 IKGKIASVE
+430 
-439 EAYGTQFGNGSFTIS
+439 
-454 DDGTSANGFKVWRA
+454 
-468 LYLNNEKYQDGQTQI
+468 
-483 KVGDE
+483 
-488 VVVCGKV
+488 
-495 VNFKGNT
+495 
-502 PETAQGQAYLYSLVS
+502 
-517 SEGGNTGGEGGGS
+517 EGGNTGGEGGGS
-530 VDNPITNDYITV
+530 VDTPITNDYITV
-542 TAASFGLENGTAVP
+542 TAASFGLENQAAVTE
-556 QLTLSDGTTLSFDGG
+556 LKLSDGTTLTFDGG
-571 GNTNAPKY
+571 GNTNPPKY
-579 YTAGTNIRMYP
+579 YNAGNNIRMYP
-590 KNTMTVKASK
+590 KNTMTISASK
-600 KIAAIV
+600 KIAAV
-606 INVDKY
+606 VLNVDKY
-612 NGTICNASGDISA
+612 NGVICNASGDISA

-640 SVNATSTVITNTS
+640 NVNATSTVITNTS

-665 SMTIYY
+665 SLTVYY

>member
-6 QFLSLAFAALCFT
+6 QFLALAFAALCFT

-25 APFNIFSEGGGQGA
+25 APYNIFSEGAGQGTG
-39 SSQLPYTA
+39 SHLPYTV

-65 PWTCQYSCAQI
+65 PWTCQHSCAQI

-121 NASELATNY
+121 NASDLATNY
-130 QVLVSKDYSKENGVA
+130 QVLVSKDYTKDAGVA
-145 AANWTVL
+145 AASWTVL
-152 PLDLVQG
+152 PLDLVQV
-159 SDWETWTNTGNLNIP
+159 SDWDTWTNTGNLNIP

-184 VALRYIA
+184 IALRYIA

-203 VLDQGAGDNGGG
+203 VLDQGAGDQGAGDNGGG

-235 GAFKNYTTSGEG
+235 GGFKNYTTSGEG

-293 YIMRYNKGDEN
+293 YILRYNKGDEN
-304 QQVFITDAFNEAAP
+304 QQVFITDAFNEATP
-318 AEGWTLLVG
+318 AEGWTLLVD

-337 FAKEDVAI
+337 FAKEDIAI
-345 PAAYLGKTIR
+345 PAAYLGKTVR

-374 FAIAAGAAS
+374 FAIAAGAP
-383 GEGGNTGGGSEG
+383 G
-395 VATGDGTLAN
+395 
-405 PFNSVAANAYV
+405 
-416 AAMAADVVSENDVY
+416 
-430 IKGKIASVE
+430 
-439 EAYGTQFGNGSFTIS
+439 
-454 DDGTSANGFKVWRA
+454 
-468 LYLNNEKYQDGQTQI
+468 
-483 KVGDE
+483 
-488 VVVCGKV
+488 
-495 VNFKGNT
+495 
-502 PETAQGQAYLYSLVS
+502 
-517 SEGGNTGGEGGGS
+517 EGGNTGGEGGGS
-530 VDNPITNDYITV
+530 VDTPITNDYITV
-542 TAASFGLENGTAVP
+542 TAASFGLENQAAVTE
-556 QLTLSDGTTLSFDGG
+556 LKLSDGTTLTFDGG
-571 GNTNAPKY
+571 GNTNPPKY
-579 YTAGTNIRMYP
+579 YNAGNNIRMYP
-590 KNTMTVKASK
+590 KNTMTISASK
-600 KIAAIV
+600 KIAAV
-606 INVDKY
+606 VLNVDKY
-612 NGTICNASGDISA
+612 NGVICNASGDIAA

-631 TSEQVVTIS
+631 TSGQVVTINN
-640 SVNATSTVITNTS
+640 VNANSTVITNTS

-665 SMTIYY
+665 SLTVYY

>member
-6 QFLSLAFAALCFT
+6 QFLALAFAALCFT

-25 APFNIFSEGGGQGA
+25 APYNIFSEGAGQGTG
-39 SSQLPYTA
+39 SHLPYTV

-65 PWTCQYSCAQI
+65 PWTCQHSCAQI

-121 NASELATNY
+121 NASDLATNY
-130 QVLVSKDYSKENGVA
+130 QVLVSKDYTKDAGVA
-145 AANWTVL
+145 AASWTVL
-152 PLDLVQG
+152 PLDLVQV
-159 SDWETWTNTGNLNIP
+159 SDWDTWTNTGNLNIP

-184 VALRYIA
+184 IALRYIA

-203 VLDQGAGDNGGG
+203 VLDQGAGDQGAGDSGGG

-235 GAFKNYTTSGEG
+235 GGFKNYTTSGEG

-293 YIMRYNKGDEN
+293 YILRYNKGDEN
-304 QQVFITDAFNEAAP
+304 QQVFITDAFNEATP
-318 AEGWTLLVG
+318 AEGWTLLVD

-337 FAKEDVAI
+337 FAKEDIAI
-345 PAAYLGKTIR
+345 PAAYLGKTVR

-374 FAIAAGAAS
+374 FAIAAGAP
-383 GEGGNTGGGSEG
+383 G
-395 VATGDGTLAN
+395 
-405 PFNSVAANAYV
+405 
-416 AAMAADVVSENDVY
+416 
-430 IKGKIASVE
+430 
-439 EAYGTQFGNGSFTIS
+439 
-454 DDGTSANGFKVWRA
+454 
-468 LYLNNEKYQDGQTQI
+468 
-483 KVGDE
+483 
-488 VVVCGKV
+488 
-495 VNFKGNT
+495 
-502 PETAQGQAYLYSLVS
+502 
-517 SEGGNTGGEGGGS
+517 EGGNTGGEGGGS
-530 VDNPITNDYITV
+530 VDTPITNDYITV
-542 TAASFGLENGTAVP
+542 TAASFGLENQEAVTE
-556 QLTLSDGTTLSFDGG
+556 LKLSDGTTLTFDGG
-571 GNTNAPKY
+571 GNTNPPKY
-579 YTAGTNIRMYP
+579 YDGGKNIRMYP

-606 INVDKY
+606 LNVDKY
-612 NGTICNASGDISA
+612 NGTICNASGDITA

-631 TSEQVVTIS
+631 TSGQVVTINN
-640 SVNATSTVITNTS
+640 VNANSTVITNTS

-665 SMTIYY
+665 SLTVYY

>member
-6 QFLSLAFAALCFT
+6 QFLALAFAALCFT

-25 APFNIFSEGGGQGA
+25 APYNIFSEGAGQGTG
-39 SSQLPYTA
+39 SHLPYTA

-121 NASELATNY
+121 NASDLATNY
-130 QVLVSKDYSKENGVA
+130 QVLVSKDYTKDAGVA
-145 AANWTVL
+145 AASWTVL
-152 PLDLVQG
+152 PLDLVQV
-159 SDWETWTNTGNLNIP
+159 SDWDTWTNTGNLNIP

-184 VALRYIA
+184 IALRYIA

-203 VLDQGAGDNGGG
+203 VLDQGAGDQGAGDSGGG

-235 GAFKNYTTSGEG
+235 GGFKNYTTSGEG

-293 YIMRYNKGDEN
+293 YILRYNKGDEN

-318 AEGWTLLVG
+318 AEGWTLLVD
-327 KHTEGTDWTT
+327 KHTEGSDWTT
-337 FAKEDVAI
+337 FAKEDIAI
-345 PAAYLGKTIR
+345 PAAYLGKTVR

-374 FAIAAGAAS
+374 FAIAAGAP
-383 GEGGNTGGGSEG
+383 G
-395 VATGDGTLAN
+395 
-405 PFNSVAANAYV
+405 
-416 AAMAADVVSENDVY
+416 
-430 IKGKIASVE
+430 
-439 EAYGTQFGNGSFTIS
+439 
-454 DDGTSANGFKVWRA
+454 
-468 LYLNNEKYQDGQTQI
+468 
-483 KVGDE
+483 
-488 VVVCGKV
+488 
-495 VNFKGNT
+495 
-502 PETAQGQAYLYSLVS
+502 
-517 SEGGNTGGEGGGS
+517 EGGNTGGEGGGS
-530 VDNPITNDYITV
+530 VDTPITNDYITV
-542 TAASFGLENGTAVP
+542 TAASFGLENQAAVTE
-556 QLTLSDGTTLSFDGG
+556 LKLSDGTTLTFDGG
-571 GNTNAPKY
+571 GNTNPPKY
-579 YTAGTNIRMYP
+579 YNTGNNIRMYP
-590 KNTMTVKASK
+590 KNTMTISASK
-600 KIAAIV
+600 KIAAV
-606 INVDKY
+606 VLNVDKY
-612 NGTICNASGDISA
+612 NGDICNASGDITA

-640 SVNATSTVITNTS
+640 NVNATSTVITNTS
-653 TTTSTPSQIRWI
+653 TTTGPKSQIRWV
-665 SMTIYY
+665 SLTVYY

>member
-6 QFLSLAFAALCFT
+6 QFLALAFAALCFT

-25 APFNIFSEGGGQGA
+25 APYNIFSEGAGQGTG
-39 SSQLPYTA
+39 SHLPYTV

-65 PWTCQYSCAQI
+65 PWTCQHSCAQI

-121 NASELATNY
+121 NASDLATNY
-130 QVLVSKDYSKENGVA
+130 QVLVSKDYTKDAGVA
-145 AANWTVL
+145 AASWTVL
-152 PLDLVQG
+152 PLDLVQV
-159 SDWETWTNTGNLNIP
+159 SDWDTWTNTGNLNIP

-184 VALRYIA
+184 IALRYIA

-203 VLDQGAGDNGGG
+203 VLDQGAGDQGAGDNGGG

-235 GAFKNYTTSGEG
+235 GGFKNYTTSGEG

-293 YIMRYNKGDEN
+293 YILRYNKGDEN
-304 QQVFITDAFNEAAP
+304 QQVFITDAFNEATP
-318 AEGWTLLVG
+318 AEGWTLLVD

-337 FAKEDVAI
+337 FAKEDIAI
-345 PAAYLGKTIR
+345 PAAYLGKTVR

-374 FAIAAGAAS
+374 FAIAAGAP
-383 GEGGNTGGGSEG
+383 G
-395 VATGDGTLAN
+395 
-405 PFNSVAANAYV
+405 
-416 AAMAADVVSENDVY
+416 
-430 IKGKIASVE
+430 
-439 EAYGTQFGNGSFTIS
+439 
-454 DDGTSANGFKVWRA
+454 
-468 LYLNNEKYQDGQTQI
+468 
-483 KVGDE
+483 
-488 VVVCGKV
+488 
-495 VNFKGNT
+495 
-502 PETAQGQAYLYSLVS
+502 
-517 SEGGNTGGEGGGS
+517 EGGNTGGEGGGS
-530 VDNPITNDYITV
+530 VDTPITNDYITV
-542 TAASFGLENGTAVP
+542 TAASFGLENQAAVTE
-556 QLTLSDGTTLSFDGG
+556 LKLSDGTTLTFDGG
-571 GNTNAPKY
+571 GNTNPPKY
-579 YTAGTNIRMYP
+579 YNAGNNIRMYP

-600 KIAAIV
+600 KIAAV
-606 INVDKY
+606 VLNVDKY
-612 NGTICNASGDISA
+612 NGVICNASGDITA

-631 TSEQVVTIS
+631 TSGQVVTINN
-640 SVNATSTVITNTS
+640 VNANSTVITNTS

-665 SMTIYY
+665 SLTVYY

>member
-6 QFLSLAFAALCFT
+6 QFLALAFAALCFT

-25 APFNIFSEGGGQGA
+25 APYNIFSEGAGQGTG
-39 SSQLPYTA
+39 SHLPYTV

-65 PWTCQYSCAQI
+65 PWTCQHSCAQI

-121 NASELATNY
+121 NASDLATNY
-130 QVLVSKDYSKENGVA
+130 QVLVSKDYTKDAGVA
-145 AANWTVL
+145 AASWTVL
-152 PLDLVQG
+152 PLDLVQV
-159 SDWETWTNTGNLNIP
+159 SDWDTWTNTGNLNIP

-184 VALRYIA
+184 IALRYIA

-203 VLDQGAGDNGGG
+203 VLDQGAGDQGAGDNGGG

-235 GAFKNYTTSGEG
+235 GGFKNYTTSGEG

-262 NASKVTT
+262 NASTVTT

-293 YIMRYNKGDEN
+293 YILRYNKGDEN
-304 QQVFITDAFNEAAP
+304 QQVFITDAFNEATP
-318 AEGWTLLVG
+318 AEGWTLLVD

-337 FAKEDVAI
+337 FAKEDIAI
-345 PAAYLGKTIR
+345 PAAYLGKTVR

-374 FAIAAGAAS
+374 FAIAAGAP
-383 GEGGNTGGGSEG
+383 G
-395 VATGDGTLAN
+395 
-405 PFNSVAANAYV
+405 
-416 AAMAADVVSENDVY
+416 
-430 IKGKIASVE
+430 
-439 EAYGTQFGNGSFTIS
+439 
-454 DDGTSANGFKVWRA
+454 
-468 LYLNNEKYQDGQTQI
+468 
-483 KVGDE
+483 
-488 VVVCGKV
+488 
-495 VNFKGNT
+495 
-502 PETAQGQAYLYSLVS
+502 
-517 SEGGNTGGEGGGS
+517 EGGNTGGEGGGS
-530 VDNPITNDYITV
+530 VDTPITNDYITV
-542 TAASFGLENGTAVP
+542 TAASFGLENQAAVTE
-556 QLTLSDGTTLSFDGG
+556 LKLSDGTTLTFDGG
-571 GNTNAPKY
+571 GNTNPPKY
-579 YTAGTNIRMYP
+579 YNAGNNIRMYP

-606 INVDKY
+606 LNVDKY
-612 NGTICNASGDISA
+612 NGTICNASGDITA

-631 TSEQVVTIS
+631 TSGQVVTIRN
-640 SVNATSTVITNTS
+640 VNATSTVITNTS

-665 SMTIYY
+665 SLTVYY

>member
-6 QFLSLAFAALCFT
+6 QFLALAFAALCFA

-25 APFNIFSEGGGQGA
+25 APYNIFSEGAGQGTG
-39 SSQLPYTA
+39 SHLPYTV

-65 PWTCQYSCAQI
+65 PWTCQHSCAQI

-121 NASELATNY
+121 NASDLATNY
-130 QVLVSKDYSKENGVA
+130 QVLVSKDYTKDAGVA
-145 AANWTVL
+145 AASWTVL
-152 PLDLVQG
+152 PLDLVQV
-159 SDWETWTNTGNLNIP
+159 SDWDTWTNTGNLNIP
-174 AEFCNTANVT
+174 AEFCNTVNVT
-184 VALRYIA
+184 IALRYIA

-203 VLDQGAGDNGGG
+203 VLDQGAGDQGAGDNGGG

-235 GAFKNYTTSGEG
+235 GGFKNYTTSGEG

-262 NASKVTT
+262 NASTVTT

-293 YIMRYNKGDEN
+293 YILRYNKGDEN
-304 QQVFITDAFNEAAP
+304 QQVFITDAFNEATP
-318 AEGWTLLVG
+318 AEGWTLLVD

-337 FAKEDVAI
+337 FAKEDIAI
-345 PAAYLGKTIR
+345 PDAYLGKTIR

-374 FAIAAGAAS
+374 FAIAAGAP
-383 GEGGNTGGGSEG
+383 G
-395 VATGDGTLAN
+395 
-405 PFNSVAANAYV
+405 
-416 AAMAADVVSENDVY
+416 
-430 IKGKIASVE
+430 
-439 EAYGTQFGNGSFTIS
+439 
-454 DDGTSANGFKVWRA
+454 
-468 LYLNNEKYQDGQTQI
+468 
-483 KVGDE
+483 
-488 VVVCGKV
+488 
-495 VNFKGNT
+495 
-502 PETAQGQAYLYSLVS
+502 
-517 SEGGNTGGEGGGS
+517 EGGNTGGEGGGS
-530 VDNPITNDYITV
+530 VDTPITNDYITV
-542 TAASFGLENGTAVP
+542 TAASFDLENQAAVTE
-556 QLTLSDGTTLSFDGG
+556 LKLSDGTTLTFDGG
-571 GNTNAPKY
+571 GGTHAPKY
-579 YTAGTNIRMYP
+579 YTYTAGANIRMYP

-606 INVDKY
+606 LNVDKY
-612 NGTICNASGDISA
+612 NGTICNASGDITA

-631 TSEQVVTIS
+631 TSGQVVTINN
-640 SVNATSTVITNTS
+640 VNANSTVITNTS

-665 SMTIYY
+665 SLTVYY

>member
-6 QFLSLAFAALCFT
+6 QFLALAFAALCFT

-25 APFNIFSEGGGQGA
+25 APYNIFSEGAGQGTG
-39 SSQLPYTA
+39 SHLPYTV

-65 PWTCQYSCAQI
+65 PWTCQHSCAQI

-121 NASELATNY
+121 NASDLATNY
-130 QVLVSKDYSKENGVA
+130 QVLVSKDYTKDAGVA
-145 AANWTVL
+145 AASWTVL
-152 PLDLVQG
+152 PLDLVQV
-159 SDWETWTNTGNLNIP
+159 SDWDTWTNTGNLNIP
-174 AEFCNTANVT
+174 AEFCNTVNVT
-184 VALRYIA
+184 IALRYIA

-203 VLDQGAGDNGGG
+203 VLDQGAGDQGAGDNGGG

-235 GAFKNYTTSGEG
+235 GGFKNYTTSGEG

-288 HVSYE
+288 HLSYE
-293 YIMRYNKGDEN
+293 YILRYNKGDEN
-304 QQVFITDAFNEAAP
+304 QQVFITDAFNEATP
-318 AEGWTLLVG
+318 AEGWTLLVD

-337 FAKEDVAI
+337 FAKEDIAI
-345 PAAYLGKTIR
+345 PAAYLGKTVR

-374 FAIAAGAAS
+374 FAIAAGAP
-383 GEGGNTGGGSEG
+383 G
-395 VATGDGTLAN
+395 
-405 PFNSVAANAYV
+405 
-416 AAMAADVVSENDVY
+416 
-430 IKGKIASVE
+430 
-439 EAYGTQFGNGSFTIS
+439 
-454 DDGTSANGFKVWRA
+454 
-468 LYLNNEKYQDGQTQI
+468 
-483 KVGDE
+483 
-488 VVVCGKV
+488 
-495 VNFKGNT
+495 
-502 PETAQGQAYLYSLVS
+502 
-517 SEGGNTGGEGGGS
+517 EGGNTGGEGGGS
-530 VDNPITNDYITV
+530 VDTPITNDYITV
-542 TAASFGLENGTAVP
+542 TAASFGLENQAAVTE
-556 QLTLSDGTTLSFDGG
+556 LKLSDGTTLTFDGG
-571 GNTNAPKY
+571 GGTHAPKY
-579 YTAGTNIRMYP
+579 YTYTAGANIRMYP

-600 KIAAIV
+600 KIAAV
-606 INVDKY
+606 VLNVDKY
-612 NGTICNASGDISA
+612 NGVICNASGDITA

-631 TSEQVVTIS
+631 TSGQVVTINN
-640 SVNATSTVITNTS
+640 VNANSTVITNTS

-665 SMTIYY
+665 SLTVYY

>member
-6 QFLSLAFAALCFT
+6 QFLALAFAALCFT

-25 APFNIFSEGGGQGA
+25 APYNIFSEGAGQGTG
-39 SSQLPYTA
+39 SHLPYTV

-65 PWTCQYSCAQI
+65 PWTCQHSCAQI

-121 NASELATNY
+121 NASDLATNY
-130 QVLVSKDYSKENGVA
+130 QVLVSKDYTKDAGVA
-145 AANWTVL
+145 AASWTVL
-152 PLDLVQG
+152 PLDLVQV
-159 SDWETWTNTGNLNIP
+159 SDWDTWTNTGNLNIP

-184 VALRYIA
+184 IALRYIA

-203 VLDQGAGDNGGG
+203 VLDQGAGDQGAGDNGGG

-235 GAFKNYTTSGEG
+235 GGFKNYTTSGEG

-293 YIMRYNKGDEN
+293 YILRYNKGDEN
-304 QQVFITDAFNEAAP
+304 QQVFITDAFNEATP
-318 AEGWTLLVG
+318 AEGWTLLVD

-337 FAKEDVAI
+337 FAKEDIAI
-345 PAAYLGKTIR
+345 PAAYLGKTVR

-374 FAIAAGAAS
+374 FAIAAGAP
-383 GEGGNTGGGSEG
+383 G
-395 VATGDGTLAN
+395 
-405 PFNSVAANAYV
+405 
-416 AAMAADVVSENDVY
+416 
-430 IKGKIASVE
+430 
-439 EAYGTQFGNGSFTIS
+439 
-454 DDGTSANGFKVWRA
+454 
-468 LYLNNEKYQDGQTQI
+468 
-483 KVGDE
+483 
-488 VVVCGKV
+488 
-495 VNFKGNT
+495 
-502 PETAQGQAYLYSLVS
+502 
-517 SEGGNTGGEGGGS
+517 EGGNTGGEGGGS
-530 VDNPITNDYITV
+530 VDTPITNDYITV
-542 TAASFGLENGTAVP
+542 TAASFGLENQAAVTE
-556 QLTLSDGTTLSFDGG
+556 LKLSDGTTLTFDGG
-571 GNTNAPKY
+571 GNTNPPKY
-579 YTAGTNIRMYP
+579 YNAGNNIRMYP
-590 KNTMTVKASK
+590 KNTMTISASK

-606 INVDKY
+606 LNVDKY
-612 NGTICNASGDISA
+612 NGTICNASGDITA

-631 TSEQVVTIS
+631 TSEQVVMIS
-640 SVNATSTVITNTS
+640 NVNATSTVITNTS

-665 SMTIYY
+665 SLTVYY

>member
-6 QFLSLAFAALCFT
+6 QFLALAFAALCFT

-25 APFNIFSEGGGQGA
+25 APYNIFSEGAGQGTG
-39 SSQLPYTA
+39 SHLPYTV

-65 PWTCQYSCAQI
+65 PWTCQHSCAQI

-121 NASELATNY
+121 NASDLATNY
-130 QVLVSKDYSKENGVA
+130 QVLVSKDYTKDAGVA
-145 AANWTVL
+145 AASWTVL
-152 PLDLVQG
+152 PLDLVQV
-159 SDWETWTNTGNLNIP
+159 SDWDTWTNTGNLNIP
-174 AEFCNTANVT
+174 AAFCNTANVT
-184 VALRYIA
+184 IALRYIA

-203 VLDQGAGDNGGG
+203 VLDQGAGDQGAGDSGGG

-235 GAFKNYTTSGEG
+235 GGFKNYTTSGEG

-293 YIMRYNKGDEN
+293 YILRYNKGDEN
-304 QQVFITDAFNEAAP
+304 QQVFITDAFNEATP
-318 AEGWTLLVG
+318 AEGWTLLVD

-337 FAKEDVAI
+337 FAKEDIAI
-345 PAAYLGKTIR
+345 PAAYLGKTVR

-374 FAIAAGAAS
+374 FAIAAGAP
-383 GEGGNTGGGSEG
+383 G
-395 VATGDGTLAN
+395 
-405 PFNSVAANAYV
+405 
-416 AAMAADVVSENDVY
+416 
-430 IKGKIASVE
+430 
-439 EAYGTQFGNGSFTIS
+439 
-454 DDGTSANGFKVWRA
+454 
-468 LYLNNEKYQDGQTQI
+468 
-483 KVGDE
+483 
-488 VVVCGKV
+488 
-495 VNFKGNT
+495 
-502 PETAQGQAYLYSLVS
+502 
-517 SEGGNTGGEGGGS
+517 EGGNTGGEGGGT
-530 VDNPITNDYITV
+530 VDTPITNDYITV
-542 TAASFGLENGTAVP
+542 TAASFGLENQAAVTE
-556 QLTLSDGTTLSFDGG
+556 LKLSDGTTLTFDGG
-571 GNTNAPKY
+571 GGTHAPKY
-579 YTAGTNIRMYP
+579 YTYTAGANIRMYP

-606 INVDKY
+606 LNVDKY
-612 NGTICNASGDISA
+612 NGTICNASGDITA

-631 TSEQVVTIS
+631 TSGQVVTINN
-640 SVNATSTVITNTS
+640 VNATSTVITNTS
-653 TTTSTPSQIRWI
+653 TTTSTPSQIRWV
-665 SMTIYY
+665 SLTVYY

>member
-6 QFLSLAFAALCFT
+6 QFLALAFAALCFA

-25 APFNIFSEGGGQGA
+25 APYNIFSEGAGQGTG
-39 SSQLPYTA
+39 SHLPYTV

-65 PWTCQYSCAQI
+65 PWTCQHSCAQI

-121 NASELATNY
+121 NASDLATNY
-130 QVLVSKDYSKENGVA
+130 QVLVSKDYTKDAGVA
-145 AANWTVL
+145 AASWTVL
-152 PLDLVQG
+152 PLDLVQV
-159 SDWETWTNTGNLNIP
+159 SDWDTWTNTGNLNIP

-184 VALRYIA
+184 IALRYIA

-203 VLDQGAGDNGGG
+203 VLDQGAGDQGAGDSGGG

-235 GAFKNYTTSGEG
+235 GGFKNYTTSGEG

-293 YIMRYNKGDEN
+293 YILRYNKGDEN
-304 QQVFITDAFNEAAP
+304 QQVFITDAFNEATP
-318 AEGWTLLVG
+318 AEGWTLLVD

-337 FAKEDVAI
+337 FAKEDIAI
-345 PAAYLGKTIR
+345 PAAYLGKTVR

-374 FAIAAGAAS
+374 FAIAAGAP
-383 GEGGNTGGGSEG
+383 G
-395 VATGDGTLAN
+395 
-405 PFNSVAANAYV
+405 
-416 AAMAADVVSENDVY
+416 
-430 IKGKIASVE
+430 
-439 EAYGTQFGNGSFTIS
+439 
-454 DDGTSANGFKVWRA
+454 
-468 LYLNNEKYQDGQTQI
+468 
-483 KVGDE
+483 
-488 VVVCGKV
+488 
-495 VNFKGNT
+495 
-502 PETAQGQAYLYSLVS
+502 
-517 SEGGNTGGEGGGS
+517 EGGNTGGEGGGS
-530 VDNPITNDYITV
+530 VDTPITNDYITV
-542 TAASFGLENGTAVP
+542 TAASFGLENQAAVTE
-556 QLTLSDGTTLSFDGG
+556 LKLNDGTTLTFDGG
-571 GNTNAPKY
+571 GNTNPPKY
-579 YTAGTNIRMYP
+579 YNAGNNIRMYP

-606 INVDKY
+606 LNVDKY
-612 NGTICNASGDISA
+612 NGTICNASGDITA

-631 TSEQVVTIS
+631 TSGQVVTINN
-640 SVNATSTVITNTS
+640 VNANSTVITNTS

-665 SMTIYY
+665 SLTVYY

>member
-6 QFLSLAFAALCFT
+6 QFLALAFAALCFT

-25 APFNIFSEGGGQGA
+25 APYNIFSEGAGQGTG
-39 SSQLPYTA
+39 SHLPYTV

-65 PWTCQYSCAQI
+65 PWTCQHSCAQI

-121 NASELATNY
+121 NASDLATNY
-130 QVLVSKDYSKENGVA
+130 QVLVSKDYTKDAGVA
-145 AANWTVL
+145 AASWTVL
-152 PLDLVQG
+152 PLDLVQV
-159 SDWETWTNTGNLNIP
+159 SDWDTWTNTGNLNIP
-174 AEFCNTANVT
+174 AAFCNTANVT
-184 VALRYIA
+184 IALRYIA

-203 VLDQGAGDNGGG
+203 VLDQGAGDQGAGDNGGG

-235 GAFKNYTTSGEG
+235 GGFKNYTTSGEG

-293 YIMRYNKGDEN
+293 YILRYNKGDEN
-304 QQVFITDAFNEAAP
+304 QQVFITDAFNEATP
-318 AEGWTLLVG
+318 AEGWTLLVD

-337 FAKEDVAI
+337 FAKEDIAI
-345 PAAYLGKTIR
+345 PAAYLGKTVR

-374 FAIAAGAAS
+374 FAIAAGAP
-383 GEGGNTGGGSEG
+383 G
-395 VATGDGTLAN
+395 
-405 PFNSVAANAYV
+405 
-416 AAMAADVVSENDVY
+416 
-430 IKGKIASVE
+430 
-439 EAYGTQFGNGSFTIS
+439 
-454 DDGTSANGFKVWRA
+454 
-468 LYLNNEKYQDGQTQI
+468 
-483 KVGDE
+483 
-488 VVVCGKV
+488 
-495 VNFKGNT
+495 
-502 PETAQGQAYLYSLVS
+502 
-517 SEGGNTGGEGGGS
+517 EGGNTGGEGGGS
-530 VDNPITNDYITV
+530 VDTPITNDYITV
-542 TAASFGLENGTAVP
+542 TAASFGLENQAAVTE
-556 QLTLSDGTTLSFDGG
+556 LKLSDGTTLTFDGG
-571 GNTNAPKY
+571 GNTNPPKY
-579 YTAGTNIRMYP
+579 YNAGNNIRMYP

-600 KIAAIV
+600 KIAAV
-606 INVDKY
+606 VLNVDKY
-612 NGTICNASGDISA
+612 NGVICNASGDITA

-631 TSEQVVTIS
+631 TSGQVVTINN
-640 SVNATSTVITNTS
+640 VNANSTVITNTS

-665 SMTIYY
+665 SLTVYY

>member
-6 QFLSLAFAALCFT
+6 QFLALAFAALCFT

-25 APFNIFSEGGGQGA
+25 APYNIFSEGAGQGTG
-39 SSQLPYTA
+39 SHLPYTV

-65 PWTCQYSCAQI
+65 PWTCQHSCAQI

-121 NASELATNY
+121 NASDLATNY
-130 QVLVSKDYSKENGVA
+130 QVLVSKDYTKDAGVA
-145 AANWTVL
+145 AASWTVL
-152 PLDLVQG
+152 PLDLVQV
-159 SDWETWTNTGNLNIP
+159 SDWDTWTNTGNLNIP
-174 AEFCNTANVT
+174 AAFCNTANVT
-184 VALRYIA
+184 IALRYIA

-203 VLDQGAGDNGGG
+203 VLDQGAGDQGAGDNGGG
-215 SGEEGGVKT
+215 SGEESGVKT

-235 GAFKNYTTSGEG
+235 GGFKNYTTSGEG

-288 HVSYE
+288 HLSYE
-293 YIMRYNKGDEN
+293 YILRYNKGDEN
-304 QQVFITDAFNEAAP
+304 QQVFITDAFNEATP
-318 AEGWTLLVG
+318 AEGWTLLVD

-337 FAKEDVAI
+337 FAKEDIAI
-345 PAAYLGKTIR
+345 PAAYLGKTVR

-374 FAIAAGAAS
+374 FAIAAGAP
-383 GEGGNTGGGSEG
+383 G
-395 VATGDGTLAN
+395 
-405 PFNSVAANAYV
+405 
-416 AAMAADVVSENDVY
+416 
-430 IKGKIASVE
+430 
-439 EAYGTQFGNGSFTIS
+439 
-454 DDGTSANGFKVWRA
+454 
-468 LYLNNEKYQDGQTQI
+468 
-483 KVGDE
+483 
-488 VVVCGKV
+488 
-495 VNFKGNT
+495 
-502 PETAQGQAYLYSLVS
+502 
-517 SEGGNTGGEGGGS
+517 EGGNTGGEGGGS
-530 VDNPITNDYITV
+530 VDTPITNDYITV
-542 TAASFGLENGTAVP
+542 TAASFGLENQTAVTE
-556 QLTLSDGTTLSFDGG
+556 LKLSDGTTLTFDGG
-571 GNTNAPKY
+571 GNTNPPKY
-579 YTAGTNIRMYP
+579 YNAGNNIRMYP

-606 INVDKY
+606 LNVDKY
-612 NGTICNASGDISA
+612 NGTICNASGDITA

-631 TSEQVVTIS
+631 TSGQVVTINN
-640 SVNATSTVITNTS
+640 VNANSTVITNTS

-665 SMTIYY
+665 SLTVYY

>member
-6 QFLSLAFAALCFT
+6 QFLALAFAALCFT

-25 APFNIFSEGGGQGA
+25 APYNIFSEGAGQGTG
-39 SSQLPYTA
+39 SHLPYTV
-47 TFESSLGD
+47 TFESNLGD

-65 PWTCQYSCAQI
+65 PWTCQHSCAQI

-121 NASELATNY
+121 NASDLATNY
-130 QVLVSKDYSKENGVA
+130 QVLVSKDYTKDAGVA
-145 AANWTVL
+145 AASWTVL
-152 PLDLVQG
+152 PLDLVQV
-159 SDWETWTNTGNLNIP
+159 SDWDTWTNTGNLNIP
-174 AEFCNTANVT
+174 AAFCNTANVT
-184 VALRYIA
+184 IALRYIA

-203 VLDQGAGDNGGG
+203 VLDQGAGDQGAGDNGGG

-235 GAFKNYTTSGEG
+235 GGFKNYTTSGEG

-293 YIMRYNKGDEN
+293 YILRYNKGDEN
-304 QQVFITDAFNEAAP
+304 QQVFITDAFNEATP
-318 AEGWTLLVG
+318 AEGWTLLVD

-337 FAKEDVAI
+337 FAKEDIAI
-345 PAAYLGKTIR
+345 PAAYLGKTVR

-374 FAIAAGAAS
+374 FAIAAGAP
-383 GEGGNTGGGSEG
+383 G
-395 VATGDGTLAN
+395 
-405 PFNSVAANAYV
+405 
-416 AAMAADVVSENDVY
+416 
-430 IKGKIASVE
+430 
-439 EAYGTQFGNGSFTIS
+439 
-454 DDGTSANGFKVWRA
+454 
-468 LYLNNEKYQDGQTQI
+468 
-483 KVGDE
+483 
-488 VVVCGKV
+488 
-495 VNFKGNT
+495 
-502 PETAQGQAYLYSLVS
+502 
-517 SEGGNTGGEGGGS
+517 EGGNTGGEGGGS
-530 VDNPITNDYITV
+530 VDTPITNDYITV
-542 TAASFGLENGTAVP
+542 TAASFGLENQEAVTE
-556 QLTLSDGTTLSFDGG
+556 LKLSDGTTLTFDGG
-571 GNTNAPKY
+571 GNTIPPKY
-579 YTAGTNIRMYP
+579 YKAGNNIRMYP
-590 KNTMTVKASK
+590 KNTMTISASK
-600 KIAAIV
+600 KIAAV
-606 INVDKY
+606 VLNVDKY
-612 NGTICNASGDISA
+612 NGDICNASGDITA

-640 SVNATSTVITNTS
+640 NVNATSTVITNTS
-653 TTTSTPSQIRWI
+653 TTTGPKSQIRWV
-665 SMTIYY
+665 SLTVYY

>member
-6 QFLSLAFAALCFT
+6 QFLALAFAALCFT

-25 APFNIFSEGGGQGA
+25 APYNIFSEGAGQGTG
-39 SSQLPYTA
+39 SHLPYTV

-65 PWTCQYSCAQI
+65 PWTCQHSCAQI

-121 NASELATNY
+121 NASDLATNY
-130 QVLVSKDYSKENGVA
+130 QVLVSKDYTKDAGVA
-145 AANWTVL
+145 AASWTVL
-152 PLDLVQG
+152 PLDLVQV
-159 SDWETWTNTGNLNIP
+159 SDWDTWTNTGNLNIP

-184 VALRYIA
+184 IALRYIA
-191 QAKAATWEVKNF
+191 QAKAATWEVTNF
-203 VLDQGAGDNGGG
+203 VLDQGAGDQGAGDNGGG

-235 GAFKNYTTSGEG
+235 GGFKNYTTSGEG

-293 YIMRYNKGDEN
+293 YILRYNKGDEN
-304 QQVFITDAFNEAAP
+304 QQVFITDAFNEATP
-318 AEGWTLLVG
+318 AEGWTLLVD

-337 FAKEDVAI
+337 FAKEDIAI
-345 PAAYLGKTIR
+345 PAAYLGKTVR

-374 FAIAAGAAS
+374 FAIAAGAP
-383 GEGGNTGGGSEG
+383 G
-395 VATGDGTLAN
+395 
-405 PFNSVAANAYV
+405 
-416 AAMAADVVSENDVY
+416 
-430 IKGKIASVE
+430 
-439 EAYGTQFGNGSFTIS
+439 
-454 DDGTSANGFKVWRA
+454 
-468 LYLNNEKYQDGQTQI
+468 
-483 KVGDE
+483 
-488 VVVCGKV
+488 
-495 VNFKGNT
+495 
-502 PETAQGQAYLYSLVS
+502 
-517 SEGGNTGGEGGGS
+517 EGGNTGGEGGGS
-530 VDNPITNDYITV
+530 VDTPITNDYITV
-542 TAASFGLENGTAVP
+542 TAASFGLENQAAVTE
-556 QLTLSDGTTLSFDGG
+556 LKLSDGTTLTFDGG
-571 GNTNAPKY
+571 GNTNPPKY
-579 YTAGTNIRMYP
+579 YNAGNNIRMYP

-606 INVDKY
+606 LNVDKY
-612 NGTICNASGDISA
+612 NGTICNASGDITA

-631 TSEQVVTIS
+631 TSGQVVTINN
-640 SVNATSTVITNTS
+640 VNANSTVITNTS

-665 SMTIYY
+665 SLTVYY

>member
-6 QFLSLAFAALCFT
+6 QFLALAFAALCFT

-25 APFNIFSEGGGQGA
+25 APYNIFSEGAGQGTG
-39 SSQLPYTA
+39 SHLPYTA

-103 LTGVEAAHVSF
+103 LTGVEAAHVAF

-130 QVLVSKDYSKENGVA
+130 QVLVSKDYTKDAGVA
-145 AANWTVL
+145 AASWTVL
-152 PLDLVQG
+152 PLDLVQV
-159 SDWETWTNTGNLNIP
+159 SDWDTWTNTGNLNIP
-174 AEFCNTANVT
+174 AAFCNTANVT
-184 VALRYIA
+184 IALRYIA

-203 VLDQGAGDNGGG
+203 VLDQGAGDQGAGDNGGG

-235 GAFKNYTTSGEG
+235 GGFKNYTTSGEG

-293 YIMRYNKGDEN
+293 YILRYNKGDEN
-304 QQVFITDAFNEAAP
+304 QQVFITDAFNEATP
-318 AEGWTLLVG
+318 AEGWTLLVD

-337 FAKEDVAI
+337 FAKEDIAI
-345 PAAYLGKTIR
+345 PAAYLGKTVR

-374 FAIAAGAAS
+374 FAIAAGAP
-383 GEGGNTGGGSEG
+383 G
-395 VATGDGTLAN
+395 
-405 PFNSVAANAYV
+405 
-416 AAMAADVVSENDVY
+416 
-430 IKGKIASVE
+430 
-439 EAYGTQFGNGSFTIS
+439 
-454 DDGTSANGFKVWRA
+454 
-468 LYLNNEKYQDGQTQI
+468 
-483 KVGDE
+483 
-488 VVVCGKV
+488 
-495 VNFKGNT
+495 
-502 PETAQGQAYLYSLVS
+502 
-517 SEGGNTGGEGGGS
+517 EGGNTGGEGGGS
-530 VDNPITNDYITV
+530 VDTPITNDYITV
-542 TAASFGLENGTAVP
+542 TAASFGLENQEAVTE
-556 QLTLSDGTTLSFDGG
+556 LKLSDGTTLTFDGG
-571 GNTNAPKY
+571 GNTNPPKY
-579 YTAGTNIRMYP
+579 YNTGNNIRMYP
-590 KNTMTVKASK
+590 KNTMTISASK
-600 KIAAIV
+600 KIAAV
-606 INVDKY
+606 VLNVDKY
-612 NGTICNASGDISA
+612 NGDICNASGDITA

-640 SVNATSTVITNTS
+640 NVNATSTVITNTS
-653 TTTSTPSQIRWI
+653 TTTGPKSQIRWV
-665 SMTIYY
+665 SLTVYY

>member
-6 QFLSLAFAALCFT
+6 QFLALAFAALCFT

-25 APFNIFSEGGGQGA
+25 APYNIFSEGAGQGTG
-39 SSQLPYTA
+39 SHLPYTV

-65 PWTCQYSCAQI
+65 PWTCQHSCAQI

-121 NASELATNY
+121 NASDLATNY
-130 QVLVSKDYSKENGVA
+130 QVLVSKDYTKDAGVA
-145 AANWTVL
+145 AASWTVL
-152 PLDLVQG
+152 PLDLVQV
-159 SDWETWTNTGNLNIP
+159 SDWDTWTNTGNLNIP

-184 VALRYIA
+184 IALRYIA

-203 VLDQGAGDNGGG
+203 VLDQGAGDQGAGDNGGG

-235 GAFKNYTTSGEG
+235 GGFKNYTTSGEG

-262 NASKVTT
+262 NASTVTT

-293 YIMRYNKGDEN
+293 YILRYNKGDEN
-304 QQVFITDAFNEAAP
+304 QQVFITDAFNEATP
-318 AEGWTLLVG
+318 AEGWTLLVD

-337 FAKEDVAI
+337 FAKEDIAI
-345 PAAYLGKTIR
+345 PAAYLGKTVR

-374 FAIAAGAAS
+374 FAIAAGAP
-383 GEGGNTGGGSEG
+383 G
-395 VATGDGTLAN
+395 
-405 PFNSVAANAYV
+405 
-416 AAMAADVVSENDVY
+416 
-430 IKGKIASVE
+430 
-439 EAYGTQFGNGSFTIS
+439 
-454 DDGTSANGFKVWRA
+454 
-468 LYLNNEKYQDGQTQI
+468 
-483 KVGDE
+483 
-488 VVVCGKV
+488 
-495 VNFKGNT
+495 
-502 PETAQGQAYLYSLVS
+502 
-517 SEGGNTGGEGGGS
+517 EGGNTGGEGGGS
-530 VDNPITNDYITV
+530 VDTPITNDYITV
-542 TAASFGLENGTAVP
+542 TAASFGLENQEAVTE
-556 QLTLSDGTTLSFDGG
+556 LKLSDGTTLTFDGG
-571 GNTNAPKY
+571 GGTHAPKY
-579 YTAGTNIRMYP
+579 YTYTAGANIRMYP

-606 INVDKY
+606 LNVDKY
-612 NGTICNASGDISA
+612 NGTICNASGDITA

-631 TSEQVVTIS
+631 TSGQVVTINN
-640 SVNATSTVITNTS
+640 VNATSTVITNTS

-665 SMTIYY
+665 SLTVYY

>member
-6 QFLSLAFAALCFT
+6 QFLALAFAALCFT

-25 APFNIFSEGGGQGA
+25 APYNIFSEGAGQGTG
-39 SSQLPYTA
+39 SHLPYTV

-65 PWTCQYSCAQI
+65 PWTCQHSCAQI

-121 NASELATNY
+121 NASDLATNY
-130 QVLVSKDYSKENGVA
+130 QVLVSKDYTKDAGVA
-145 AANWTVL
+145 AASWTVL
-152 PLDLVQG
+152 PLDLVQV
-159 SDWETWTNTGNLNIP
+159 SDWDTWTNTGNLNIP

-184 VALRYIA
+184 IALRYIA

-203 VLDQGAGDNGGG
+203 VLDQGAGDQGAGDNGGG

-235 GAFKNYTTSGEG
+235 GGFKNYTTSGEG

-293 YIMRYNKGDEN
+293 YILRYNKGDEN

-318 AEGWTLLVG
+318 AEGWTLLVD

-337 FAKEDVAI
+337 FAKEDIAI
-345 PAAYLGKTIR
+345 PAAYLGKTVR

-374 FAIAAGAAS
+374 FAIAAGAP
-383 GEGGNTGGGSEG
+383 G
-395 VATGDGTLAN
+395 
-405 PFNSVAANAYV
+405 
-416 AAMAADVVSENDVY
+416 
-430 IKGKIASVE
+430 
-439 EAYGTQFGNGSFTIS
+439 
-454 DDGTSANGFKVWRA
+454 
-468 LYLNNEKYQDGQTQI
+468 
-483 KVGDE
+483 
-488 VVVCGKV
+488 
-495 VNFKGNT
+495 
-502 PETAQGQAYLYSLVS
+502 
-517 SEGGNTGGEGGGS
+517 EGGNTGGEGGGS
-530 VDNPITNDYITV
+530 VDTPITNDYITV
-542 TAASFGLENGTAVP
+542 TAASFGLENQAAVTE
-556 QLTLSDGTTLSFDGG
+556 LKLSDGTTLTFDGG
-571 GNTNAPKY
+571 GNTNPPKY
-579 YTAGTNIRMYP
+579 YNAGNNIRMYP

-606 INVDKY
+606 LNVDKY
-612 NGTICNASGDISA
+612 NGTICNASGDITA

-631 TSEQVVTIS
+631 TSGQVVTINN
-640 SVNATSTVITNTS
+640 VNATSTVITNTS

-665 SMTIYY
+665 SLTVYY

>member
-6 QFLSLAFAALCFT
+6 QFLALAFAALCFT

-25 APFNIFSEGGGQGA
+25 APYNIFSEGAGQGTG
-39 SSQLPYTA
+39 SHLPYTV

-65 PWTCQYSCAQI
+65 PWTCQHSCAQI

-121 NASELATNY
+121 NASDLATNY
-130 QVLVSKDYSKENGVA
+130 QVLVSKDYTKDAGVA
-145 AANWTVL
+145 AASWTVL
-152 PLDLVQG
+152 PLDLVQV
-159 SDWETWTNTGNLNIP
+159 SDWDTWTNTGNLNIP

-184 VALRYIA
+184 IALRYIA

-203 VLDQGAGDNGGG
+203 VLDQGAGDQGAGDSGGG

-235 GAFKNYTTSGEG
+235 GGFKNYTTSGEG

-288 HVSYE
+288 HLSYE
-293 YIMRYNKGDEN
+293 YILRYNKGDEN
-304 QQVFITDAFNEAAP
+304 QQVFITDAFNEATP
-318 AEGWTLLVG
+318 AEGWTLLVD

-337 FAKEDVAI
+337 FAKEDIAI
-345 PAAYLGKTIR
+345 PAAYLGKKVR

-374 FAIAAGAAS
+374 FAIAAGAP
-383 GEGGNTGGGSEG
+383 G
-395 VATGDGTLAN
+395 
-405 PFNSVAANAYV
+405 
-416 AAMAADVVSENDVY
+416 
-430 IKGKIASVE
+430 
-439 EAYGTQFGNGSFTIS
+439 
-454 DDGTSANGFKVWRA
+454 
-468 LYLNNEKYQDGQTQI
+468 
-483 KVGDE
+483 
-488 VVVCGKV
+488 
-495 VNFKGNT
+495 
-502 PETAQGQAYLYSLVS
+502 
-517 SEGGNTGGEGGGS
+517 EGGNTGGEGGGT
-530 VDNPITNDYITV
+530 VDTPITNDYITV
-542 TAASFGLENGTAVP
+542 TAASFGLENQAAVTE
-556 QLTLSDGTTLSFDGG
+556 LKLSDGTTLTFDGG
-571 GNTNAPKY
+571 GNTNPPKY
-579 YTAGTNIRMYP
+579 YNAGNNIRMYP
-590 KNTMTVKASK
+590 KNTMTISASK
-600 KIAAIV
+600 KIAAV
-606 INVDKY
+606 VLNVDKY
-612 NGTICNASGDISA
+612 NGVICNASGDISA

-631 TSEQVVTIS
+631 SSEQVVTIS
-640 SVNATSTVITNTS
+640 NVNATSTVITNTS

-665 SMTIYY
+665 SLTVYY

>member
-6 QFLSLAFAALCFT
+6 QFLALAFAALCFT

-25 APFNIFSEGGGQGA
+25 APYNIFSEGAGQGTG
-39 SSQLPYTA
+39 SHLPYTV

-65 PWTCQYSCAQI
+65 PWTCQHSCAQI

-121 NASELATNY
+121 NASDLATNY
-130 QVLVSKDYSKENGVA
+130 QVLVSKDYTKDAGVA
-145 AANWTVL
+145 AASWTVL
-152 PLDLVQG
+152 PLDLVQV
-159 SDWETWTNTGNLNIP
+159 SDWDTWTNTGNLNIP

-184 VALRYIA
+184 IALRYIA

-203 VLDQGAGDNGGG
+203 VLDQGAGDQGAGDNGGG

-235 GAFKNYTTSGEG
+235 GGFKNYTTSGEG

-293 YIMRYNKGDEN
+293 YILRYNKGDEN
-304 QQVFITDAFNEAAP
+304 QQVFITDAFNEATP
-318 AEGWTLLVG
+318 AEGWTLLVD

-337 FAKEDVAI
+337 FAKEDIAI
-345 PAAYLGKTIR
+345 PAAYLGKTVR

-374 FAIAAGAAS
+374 FAIAAGAP
-383 GEGGNTGGGSEG
+383 G
-395 VATGDGTLAN
+395 
-405 PFNSVAANAYV
+405 
-416 AAMAADVVSENDVY
+416 
-430 IKGKIASVE
+430 
-439 EAYGTQFGNGSFTIS
+439 
-454 DDGTSANGFKVWRA
+454 
-468 LYLNNEKYQDGQTQI
+468 
-483 KVGDE
+483 
-488 VVVCGKV
+488 
-495 VNFKGNT
+495 
-502 PETAQGQAYLYSLVS
+502 
-517 SEGGNTGGEGGGS
+517 EGGNTGGEGGGS
-530 VDNPITNDYITV
+530 VDTPITNDYITV
-542 TAASFGLENGTAVP
+542 TAASFGMGNGEAVSE
-556 QLTLSDGTTLSFDGG
+556 LKLSDGTTLTFDGG
-571 GNTNAPKY
+571 GNTSAPKY
-579 YTAGTNIRMYP
+579 YDGGKNIRMYP

-600 KIAAIV
+600 KIAAV
-606 INVDKY
+606 VLNVDKY
-612 NGTICNASGDISA
+612 NGVICNASGDISA

-631 TSEQVVTIS
+631 TSGQVVTINN
-640 SVNATSTVITNTS
+640 VNANSTVITNTS

-665 SMTIYY
+665 SLTVYY

>member
-6 QFLSLAFAALCFT
+6 QFLALAFAALCFT

-25 APFNIFSEGGGQGA
+25 APYNIFSEGAGQGTG
-39 SSQLPYTA
+39 SHLPYTV

-65 PWTCQYSCAQI
+65 PWTCQHSCAQI

-121 NASELATNY
+121 NASDLATNY
-130 QVLVSKDYSKENGVA
+130 QVLVSKDYTKDAGVA
-145 AANWTVL
+145 AASWTVL
-152 PLDLVQG
+152 PLDLVQV
-159 SDWETWTNTGNLNIP
+159 SDWDTWTNTGNLNIP
-174 AEFCNTANVT
+174 AAFCNTANVT
-184 VALRYIA
+184 IALRYIA

-203 VLDQGAGDNGGG
+203 VLDQGAGDQGAGDNGGG

-235 GAFKNYTTSGEG
+235 GGFKNYTTSGEG

-293 YIMRYNKGDEN
+293 YILRYNKGDEN
-304 QQVFITDAFNEAAP
+304 QQVFITDAFNEANP
-318 AEGWTLLVG
+318 AEGWTLLVD

-337 FAKEDVAI
+337 FAKEDIAI
-345 PAAYLGKTIR
+345 PAAYLGKTVR

-374 FAIAAGAAS
+374 FAIAAGAP
-383 GEGGNTGGGSEG
+383 G
-395 VATGDGTLAN
+395 
-405 PFNSVAANAYV
+405 
-416 AAMAADVVSENDVY
+416 
-430 IKGKIASVE
+430 
-439 EAYGTQFGNGSFTIS
+439 
-454 DDGTSANGFKVWRA
+454 
-468 LYLNNEKYQDGQTQI
+468 
-483 KVGDE
+483 
-488 VVVCGKV
+488 
-495 VNFKGNT
+495 
-502 PETAQGQAYLYSLVS
+502 
-517 SEGGNTGGEGGGS
+517 EGGNTGGEGGGS
-530 VDNPITNDYITV
+530 VDTPITNDYITV
-542 TAASFGLENGTAVP
+542 TAASFGLENQAAVTE
-556 QLTLSDGTTLSFDGG
+556 LKLSDGTTLTFDGG
-571 GNTNAPKY
+571 GNTNPPKY
-579 YTAGTNIRMYP
+579 YNAGNNIRMYP

-606 INVDKY
+606 LNVDKY
-612 NGTICNASGDISA
+612 NGTICNASGDITA

-631 TSEQVVTIS
+631 TSGQVVTINN
-640 SVNATSTVITNTS
+640 VNANSTVITNTS

-665 SMTIYY
+665 SLTVYY

>member
-6 QFLSLAFAALCFT
+6 QFLALAFAALCFT

-25 APFNIFSEGGGQGA
+25 APYNIFSEGAGQGTG
-39 SSQLPYTA
+39 SHLPYTV

-65 PWTCQYSCAQI
+65 PWTCQHSCAQI

-121 NASELATNY
+121 NASDLATNY
-130 QVLVSKDYSKENGVA
+130 QVLVSKDYTKDAGA
-145 AANWTVL
+145 AAASWTVL
-152 PLDLVQG
+152 PLDLVQV
-159 SDWETWTNTGNLNIP
+159 SDWDTWTNTGNLNIP
-174 AEFCNTANVT
+174 AAFCNTANVT
-184 VALRYIA
+184 IALRYIA

-203 VLDQGAGDNGGG
+203 VLDQGAGDQGAGDNGGG

-235 GAFKNYTTSGEG
+235 GGFKNYTTSGEG

-262 NASKVTT
+262 NASTVTT

-293 YIMRYNKGDEN
+293 YILRYNKGDEN
-304 QQVFITDAFNEAAP
+304 QQVFITDAFNEATP
-318 AEGWTLLVG
+318 AEGWTLLVD

-337 FAKEDVAI
+337 FAKEDIAI
-345 PAAYLGKTIR
+345 PAAYLGKTVR

-374 FAIAAGAAS
+374 FAIAAGAP
-383 GEGGNTGGGSEG
+383 G
-395 VATGDGTLAN
+395 
-405 PFNSVAANAYV
+405 
-416 AAMAADVVSENDVY
+416 
-430 IKGKIASVE
+430 
-439 EAYGTQFGNGSFTIS
+439 
-454 DDGTSANGFKVWRA
+454 
-468 LYLNNEKYQDGQTQI
+468 
-483 KVGDE
+483 
-488 VVVCGKV
+488 
-495 VNFKGNT
+495 
-502 PETAQGQAYLYSLVS
+502 
-517 SEGGNTGGEGGGS
+517 EGGNTGGEGGGS
-530 VDNPITNDYITV
+530 VDTPITNDYITV
-542 TAASFGLENGTAVP
+542 TAASFGLENQAAVTE
-556 QLTLSDGTTLSFDGG
+556 LKLSDGTTLTFDGG
-571 GNTNAPKY
+571 GNTNPPKY
-579 YTAGTNIRMYP
+579 YNAGNNIRMYP
-590 KNTMTVKASK
+590 KNTMTISASK
-600 KIAAIV
+600 KIAAV
-606 INVDKY
+606 VLNVDKY
-612 NGTICNASGDISA
+612 NGVICNASGDIAA

-631 TSEQVVTIS
+631 TSGQVVTINN
-640 SVNATSTVITNTS
+640 VNANSTVITNTS

-665 SMTIYY
+665 SLTVYY